1 MGKHRKA
8 RPGAA
13 GDGPPPPVAADNNA
27 EELEQKQ
34 PKQGLGAQVE
44 ALARLLMDANAP
56 AVGVDLRGRVT
67 VWNRRME
74 DITGFHG
81 ARVVGRPISDFV
93 YGAQRKR
100 EVQAVVDGC
109 LRDKRPVLE
118 LRVPLLTTTGR
129 NAEVLTNMTPLLAED
144 GACVGVYGVGQDVT
158 EWAIQEK
165 QYATVMMQA
174 NAPII
179 ELDKEGNITVWNSKT
194 ASMTGYASV
203 DMVGEPLL
211 PVVDESFRKIVS
223 EKIDQALTG
232 IPGADFELPLVT
244 ARGSRVEIVLCLTP
258 RFDTLGAVMGVVAI
272 GQDVTERNTKEME
285 YRKLIETANA
295 PIFGVDTE
303 GRVVIFNT
311 KAAQISEYSPEE
323 VMGMDLV
330 ETLISMDF
338 RSEVAAVFQRAFQ
351 GIETANFE
359 FPLVTKTGRKVEIL
373 LNATPRYDHTG
384 QLVGVVGIGQDIT
397 DRIIQ
402 EKEYSRL
409 IDTANAPIF
418 GVDCNFEVI
427 IWNKKAAAITDY
439 TNEDTIGQK
448 IFKFISEDYR
458 DAVGK
463 VLSKAMEGEGTANF
477 DFPLITKHGHRLDI
491 LLNATPKYD
500 HFGNISGAVGIG
512 QDITDRRAQE
522 QEYTRL
528 IDTANAPIFGVD
540 ANGCVNIWNR
550 KAAETTQYSNEEVL
564 GVNLVENFIPDDF
577 QEAVWT
583 VLSQALEGQETANF
597 EFPLITKDGRRV
609 EILLNATPRYNE
621 KSVIIGVVGIGQD
634 ITIRMA
640 QEKETNRLIH
650 SANAPIF
657 GVDQDGLVNIWNT
670 KVAEITQFSS
680 EEVMGRDLVNR
691 FVAEDHR
698 ESVGL
703 LLRKALQGEPT
714 GNFDFPLI
722 TKTGRRVE
730 ILLNA
735 TPRYDELGQIF
746 GVTGIGQ
753 DITERIAQE
762 QEYIRLIDT
771 ANAPIFGVDS
781 EGRVN
786 IWNKKAAE
794 IMQYTTAAVMGEKLV
809 EKYITKDYQEAV
821 SNVLSEALNGV
832 ETANFEFPLITKA
845 GRRVEILL
853 NATPRYNEHGAVI
866 GMVGIGQDI
875 TDRIAQ
881 EQEYM
886 RLIDTANAPIFGVD
900 INGRVNIWNRKA
912 AETTQYMNAEV
923 LGKDLVAEF
932 ISEEYKV
939 PVRSVLEKAFEGV
952 ETANFE
958 FPLITK
964 AGRRVEIL
972 LNATPRYNEQ
982 GQVMGM
988 VGIGQDITVRMAQEK
1003 EKNRMIHSA
1012 NAPIFGVDQDGL
1024 VNIWNLKVAEVTQFS
1039 SEEVMGQDLVN
1050 RFVAEDHREEVMS
1063 NLQKALKGEPT
1074 GNFDFPLITKTGRR
1088 VEILL
1093 NATPRYDELGRIFGV
1108 TGIGQDITERIAQEQ
1123 EYIRLIDTA
1132 NAPIFGVDSE
1142 GRVNIWNKKAA
1153 EIMQYTTA
1161 AVMGEK
1167 LVEKYITKDYQE
1179 AVSNVLSEALNGV
1192 ETANFEFPLITKAG
1206 RRVEI
1211 LLNAT
1216 PRYNEHGAVIGMVGI
1231 GQDITDRIAQEQ
1243 EYMRLID
1250 TANAP
1255 IFGVD
1260 INGHVNIWNRK
1271 AAHIMQYT
1279 TEDVLGKDLVAEFI
1293 SKEYKVPVR
1302 SVLEKAFEGVETAN
1316 FEFPLIT
1323 KAGRRVEILLNA
1335 TPRYNEHG
1343 EVMGMVGIGQDIT
1356 ERIAQEQEHSRMI
1369 DTANAPI
1376 FGVDI
1381 NGHVNIWNR
1390 KAADI
1395 MQYTNEDV
1403 LGKDLVAEFIS
1414 EEYKVPVRSVL
1425 EKAFEGVE
1433 TANFE
1438 FPLIT
1443 KAGRRVEILLN
1454 ATPRY
1459 NERGAVI
1466 GMVGIGQDITDRIA
1480 QEQEYMRLID
1490 TANAPI
1496 FGVDI
1501 NGHVNIW
1508 NRKAAHIMQYT
1519 TEDVLGK
1526 DLVAEFISKEYKVPV
1541 RSVLEKAFEGVETA
1555 NFEFPLIT
1563 KAGRRVEILLNATPR
1578 YNEHGEV
1585 MGMVGI
1591 GQDITERIAQE
1602 QEYTR
1607 LIDTANAPIFG
1618 VDINGHVNIWN
1629 RKAADIMQ
1637 YTNENVLGKDL
1648 VAEFISNEYKVPVR
1662 SVLEK
1667 AFEGVETANF
1677 EFPLITK
1684 AGRRVEILLNATPRY
1699 NERGEVM
1706 GMVGIGQDITERIAQ
1721 EQEYSRLIDTANAPI
1736 FGVDINGH
1744 VNIWNRKAADIM
1756 QYTNEDVLGKDLVA
1770 EFISEEYKVP
1780 VRSVLEKA
1788 FEGVETANFEFPL
1801 ITKAG
1806 RRVEILLNATP
1817 RYNEH
1822 GEVKGM
1828 VGIGQDITERIAQ
1841 EQEYSRLI
1849 DTANAPIF
1857 GVDINGQVNIWN
1869 RKAADIM
1876 QYTNEDVLGK
1886 DLVAEFISNEYKVPV
1901 RSVLEKAFEG
1911 VETANFEFPL
1921 ITKAGRRVEILLNAT
1936 PRYNERGEVMGMVGI
1951 GQDITE
1957 RIAQEQEYTRL
1968 IDTANAPIFGVDAN
1982 ICINIFNRKAQQ
1994 ITNFSYDEVVGKKYV
2009 ETFISP
2015 EHQAIVYDIMSK
2027 ALEGNETASFEVP
2040 VITKTGR
2047 KVNILLNATARFDQH
2062 GQIVGV
2068 VGIGQDITDR
2078 IAQEQEYTR
2087 LIDSANAP
2095 IFGVDVN
2102 GCVNIWN
2109 KKAAE
2114 ITQYTPNDVMGE
2126 NLVEKFITEDY
2137 REAVRLVL
2145 SKACEGTETAN
2156 FEFPLMTKAGRR
2168 VEILLNATSRFNEI
2182 GEVMGVVGI
2191 GQDITERIAQE
2202 QEYTRLIDTANAP
2215 IFGVDIN
2222 GHVNIW
2228 NRKAAEIMQYTTEDV
2243 LGKDLVAEFIS
2254 KEYKVPVRSVLEKA
2268 FEGVETANFEFPL
2281 ITKAGRR
2288 VEILLN
2294 ATPRYNEHGEVMG
2307 MVGIGQDI
2315 TERIAQEQE
2324 YTRLIDTANAPIF
2337 GVDING
2343 HVNIWNRKAADI
2355 MQYTNENVLGK
2366 DLVAEFISNEY
2377 KVPVRSVLEKAFE
2390 GVETANFEFPLITKA
2405 GRRVEILLNAT
2416 PRYNERGEVMG
2427 MVGIGQDITERI
2439 AQEQEY
2445 SRLIDTANAPI
2456 FGVDINGHVNI
2467 WNRKAAD
2474 IMQYTNENVLGKD
2487 LVAEF
2492 ISEEYKVPVRSVL
2505 EKAFEGVETA
2515 NFEFPLITKAGRRV
2529 EILLNATP
2537 RYNERGEVMG
2547 MVGIGQDIT
2556 ERIAQEQEYSRLI
2569 DTANAPIFGVDINGH
2584 VNIWNRK
2591 AADIMQYTNENVL
2604 GKDLVAEF
2612 ISNEYKVPVRSV
2624 LEKAFE
2630 GVETANFEFPLITKA
2645 GRRVEIL
2652 LNATP
2657 RYNER
2662 GEVMGMVGI
2671 GQDITERIAQEQEY
2685 SRLIDTANA
2694 PIFGVD
2700 INGHVNIW
2708 NRKAADI
2715 MQYTNEDVLG
2725 KDLVA
2730 EFISEEYKVPV
2741 RSVLE
2746 KAFEGVETANFEFP
2760 LITKAGRRVEI
2771 LLNATP
2777 RYNERGEV
2785 MGMVGIGQDITERI
2799 AQEQEYSRLIDT
2811 ANAPIFGVDANM
2823 RINIFNRKAQQTTNF
2838 SVEEV
2843 VGENV
2848 DTIISPEFKSM
2859 TFDIMCKALQ
2869 GNETASFEL
2878 ALETKTGRKVNILL
2892 NATARFDQH
2901 GQIVGV
2907 VGIGQDITDRIAQE
2921 QEYTRLIDSAN
2932 APIFGVDVNGC
2943 VNIWNKK
2950 AAEITQYTPNDV
2962 MGENLV
2968 EKFITEDYREAVR
2981 LVLSKACE
2989 GTETANFEF
2998 PLMTK
3003 AGRRVEILLN
3013 ATSRF
3018 NEIGEVM
3025 GVVGIGQDITE
3036 RIAQEQEYTRLI
3048 DTANAPIFGVD
3059 INGHVNI
3066 WNRKAAEIMQYTTE
3080 DVLGKD
3086 LVAEFIS
3093 KEYKVP
3099 VRSVL
3104 EKAFEG
3110 VETANFEFPLITKA
3124 GRRVE
3129 ILLNATPRYNEHGE
3143 VMGMVGIGQ
3152 DITERIAQEQEY
3164 TRLIDTANAPIFGV
3178 DINGHVNIWN
3188 RKAADIMQYTNEN
3201 VLGKDLVAEFISN
3214 EYKVPVRSVLE
3225 KAFEGVETA
3234 NFEFPLITKAGRRV
3248 EILLNATPRYN
3259 ERGEVMG
3266 MVGIG
3271 QDITERIAQEQEYS
3285 RLIDT
3290 ANAPIFGVDI
3300 NGHVNIWNRKA
3311 ADIMQ
3316 YTNEDVLGKD
3326 LVAEFIS
3333 EEYKVPVR
3341 SVLEKAF
3348 EGVETANFEFPL
3360 ITKAGRRV
3368 EILLNAT
3375 PRYNEH
3381 GEVKGMVGIGQDI
3394 TERIAQEQEYSRLI
3408 DTANAPIFGV
3418 DANMCVNIWNRKA
3431 AQITNYSIEEVM
3443 GENLVETFISPEFRP
3458 IVAEVLSQA
3467 LTGVE
3472 TANFEFPLITRPGTR
3487 IEILLNATPR
3497 YDSNGSIVGVVG
3509 IGQDITDRIAQ
3520 EHEYFRLIDTANAP
3534 IFGIDTNGRINEW
3547 NQKIEE
3553 ITGYHKSS
3561 VLGLSLVHTFVTPEC
3576 RQQVRQLLNQA
3587 LIGIDVGE
3595 MELPMTTKR
3604 GVFLLLLV
3612 NASSKKDMH
3621 GNIRG
3626 VIGVGQDYTARKHM
3640 EAAKVNFLASFSHEL
3655 RTPLNGVLG
3664 MLELLKEQPLDKSIE
3679 RYVHMAYVSGSLL
3692 LNLIND
3698 ILDLS
3703 KIEAGHLEI
3712 TTAPFQMHDLLEY
3725 SIEIFK
3731 FKARERSLKLELK
3744 SGDNVPKAVIGDVV
3758 RLRQVLLNLLSN
3770 AIKFTNEGSITV
3782 ACSVV
3787 NSPDL
3792 PPQFRKLLFQ
3802 VIDTGIGMDA
3812 EEKMRLFSLFT
3823 KLERTRQNN
3832 PTGSGLGLA
3841 ICKQLA
3847 ELMDGSIDVDSE
3859 LGVGSNFFFTV
3870 VVRLIDEVDP
3880 KHAYYASEDFL
3891 DPSLPM
3897 PSDGSTRTGEN
3908 SDNASVRVEIPTQ
3921 ARILVVEDNEFN
3933 WEVVKCFLQQDDHLL
3948 QWEVNGRDAVKA
3960 YSENHAEFD
3969 LIFMDCEMPIMDGYT
3984 ATATIREFEHEFNLP
3999 RIPILGLTAYAMSG
4013 DRQKCLDCGMDEFM
4027 VKPISK
4033 LSLRKAIRQ
4042 WMRIR
4047 YLGQQ
4052 NAALAHIPGAVEHPS
4067 SALQNGL
4074 KTTVRSPVRIA
4085 MAPPGAPTPMPSF
4098 ENDLEDVTLMD
4109 AASTARLAP
4118 ASRHMQ
4124 QLDLAQAI
4132 SNLELDDPMSIGLQS
4147 GRATRTATPTTSI
4160 FSLGPS
4166 VNNNVSRQTSSN
4178 DLPDLL
4184 RLSRNTSGAS
4194 TVSPPEQENQTS
4206 ETSATL
4212 PYIKA
4217 PFAGVTIPAPS
4228 GQRSSLPTN
4237 PTIWSHPPF
4246 NKKDLPTERPQSWSG
4261 LVPKKKVSFH
4271 EELGSTHPS
4280 RGGHSSSSGSG
4291 MPSVLERMETGSSVE
4306 DEPPAVTTAGQGES
4320 AVSHSIDPMSIEIP
4334 EGDPV
4339 NFSVGVDQCGGH
4351 EELFMTLLEKFA
4363 TTSEAITLRVVQ
4375 AHESN
4380 DFVTA
4385 RREAHSLKGSSA
4397 YVAALRLSKCAFR
4410 VQVAYEHL
4418 MAQQASGEGSD
4429 TLAAKEIVDDSVKLL
4444 TKEQRLLRGYL
4455 RRNFEFKSPAGSSQ
4469 APTGVQ
4475 PDNQDKPTGPCCVM

>member
-1 MGKHRKA
+1 MAKHKKPWPRV
-8 RPGAA
+8 AA
-13 GDGPPPPVAADNNA
+13 GLPQVPILDKNLNETQIGVDAETKQQDVALQNF
-27 EELEQKQ
+27 
-34 PKQGLGAQVE
+34 GSQVE
-44 ALARLLMDANAP
+44 ALTQLLLDANAP
-56 AVGVDLRGRVT
+56 AIGVDMGAKVT
-67 VWNRRME
+67 VWNKRLA
-74 DITGFHG
+74 DITGFR
-81 ARVVGRPISDFV
+81 AERVLGRPISEFV

-100 EVQAVVDGC
+100 EIAAVVAAC
-109 LRDKRPVLE
+109 IADKRPVLE

-129 NAEVLTNMTPLLAED
+129 NAEVLTNMTPLLDEN
-144 GACVGVYGVGQDVT
+144 GTCVGVYGVGQDVT

-194 ASMTGYASV
+194 ESMTGYSSV

-211 PVVDESFRKIVS
+211 PVVDESFQKIVS
-223 EKIDQALTG
+223 QKIDQALTG
-232 IPGADFELPLVT
+232 IAGADFELPLVT

-258 RFDTLGAVMGVVAI
+258 RFNTLGSVMGVVAI
-272 GQDVTERNTKEME
+272 GQDVTERNTKETE
-285 YRKLIETANA
+285 YKKLIETANA
-295 PIFGVDTE
+295 PIFGVDTL
-303 GRVVIFNT
+303 GRVVIFNA
-311 KAAQISEYSPEE
+311 KASRISEFSPGE
-323 VMGMDLV
+323 VMGVDLV
-330 ETLISMDF
+330 ETLISEEF
-338 RSEVAAVFQRAFQ
+338 RPAVAAVFQSAFQ
-351 GIETANFE
+351 GVETANFE
-359 FPLVTKTGRKVEIL
+359 FPLITKTGRKVEIL

-397 DRIIQ
+397 DRTIQ

-418 GVDCNFEVI
+418 GVDCNCEVI

-439 TNEDTIGQK
+439 TNIDTIGQK
-448 IFKFISEDYR
+448 IFNFISEDYR

-477 DFPLITKHGHRLDI
+477 DFPLITKSGRQLDI
-491 LLNATPKYD
+491 LLNATPKFD
-500 HFGNISGAVGIG
+500 HFGNICGAVGIG

-540 ANGCVNIWNR
+540 ENGCVNIWNR
-550 KAAETTQYSNEEVL
+550 KAANTTQYSNEEVF
-564 GVNLVENFIPDDF
+564 GVNLVKNFIPKNF
-577 QEAVWT
+577 QDAVWA
-583 VLSQALEGQETANF
+583 VLSQALKGQETANF

-621 KSVIIGVVGIGQD
+621 KGFVIGVVGIGQD
-634 ITIRMA
+634 ITVRMA

-657 GVDQDGLVNIWNT
+657 GVDQDGCVNIWNL
-670 KVAEITQFSS
+670 KVAEITQFSAN
-680 EEVMGRDLVNR
+680 EVMGKNLVKK

-698 ESVGL
+698 ESVGT
-703 LLRKALQGEPT
+703 LLRKALHGEHT

-722 TKTGRRVE
+722 TKSGRQVD

-794 IMQYTTAAVMGEKLV
+794 IMQYTTDAVMGEKLV
-809 EKYITKDYQEAV
+809 EKYITEDYQEAV
-821 SNVLSEALNGV
+821 SNVLCEALSGVETANFEFPLITKAGRRVEILLNATPRYNEHGAVIGMVGIGQDITNRIAQEQEYMRLIDTANAPIFGVDINGRVNIWNRKAAETTQYSIAEVLGKDLVAEFISEEYRGPVRSVLEKAYQDVETANFEIPLITKTGRRVEILLNATPRYNEQGKVMGMVGIGQDITVRMAQEKEKNRMIHSANAPIFGVDRDGHVNIWNLKVAEVTQFSSDEVMGQDLVNGFVAEDYRDEVRLNLQKALDGRPTGNFDFPLITKTGRRVEILLNATPRYDEVGQIFGVTGIGQDITERIAQEQEYIRLIDTANAPIFGVDSEGRVNIWNKKAAEIMQYTTDAVMGEKLVEKYITEDYQEAVSNVLFEALSGV

-900 INGRVNIWNRKA
+900 INGR
-912 AETTQYMNAEV
+912 
-923 LGKDLVAEF
+923 
-932 ISEEYKV
+932 
-939 PVRSVLEKAFEGV
+939 
-952 ETANFE
+952 
-958 FPLITK
+958 
-964 AGRRVEIL
+964 
-972 LNATPRYNEQ
+972 
-982 GQVMGM
+982 
-988 VGIGQDITVRMAQEK
+988 
-1003 EKNRMIHSA
+1003 
-1012 NAPIFGVDQDGL
+1012 
-1024 VNIWNLKVAEVTQFS
+1024 
-1039 SEEVMGQDLVN
+1039 
-1050 RFVAEDHREEVMS
+1050 
-1063 NLQKALKGEPT
+1063 
-1074 GNFDFPLITKTGRR
+1074 
-1088 VEILL
+1088 
-1093 NATPRYDELGRIFGV
+1093 
-1108 TGIGQDITERIAQEQ
+1108 
-1123 EYIRLIDTA
+1123 
-1132 NAPIFGVDSE
+1132 
-1142 GRVNIWNKKAA
+1142 
-1153 EIMQYTTA
+1153 
-1161 AVMGEK
+1161 
-1167 LVEKYITKDYQE
+1167 
-1179 AVSNVLSEALNGV
+1179 
-1192 ETANFEFPLITKAG
+1192 
-1206 RRVEI
+1206 
-1211 LLNAT
+1211 
-1216 PRYNEHGAVIGMVGI
+1216 
-1231 GQDITDRIAQEQ
+1231 
-1243 EYMRLID
+1243 
-1250 TANAP
+1250 
-1255 IFGVD
+1255 
-1260 INGHVNIWNRK
+1260 
-1271 AAHIMQYT
+1271 
-1279 TEDVLGKDLVAEFI
+1279 
-1293 SKEYKVPVR
+1293 
-1302 SVLEKAFEGVETAN
+1302 
-1316 FEFPLIT
+1316 
-1323 KAGRRVEILLNA
+1323 
-1335 TPRYNEHG
+1335 
-1343 EVMGMVGIGQDIT
+1343 
-1356 ERIAQEQEHSRMI
+1356 
-1369 DTANAPI
+1369 
-1376 FGVDI
+1376 
-1381 NGHVNIWNR
+1381 
-1390 KAADI
+1390 
-1395 MQYTNEDV
+1395 
-1403 LGKDLVAEFIS
+1403 
-1414 EEYKVPVRSVL
+1414 
-1425 EKAFEGVE
+1425 
-1433 TANFE
+1433 
-1438 FPLIT
+1438 
-1443 KAGRRVEILLN
+1443 
-1454 ATPRY
+1454 
-1459 NERGAVI
+1459 
-1466 GMVGIGQDITDRIA
+1466 
-1480 QEQEYMRLID
+1480 
-1490 TANAPI
+1490 
-1496 FGVDI
+1496 
-1501 NGHVNIW
+1501 
-1508 NRKAAHIMQYT
+1508 
-1519 TEDVLGK
+1519 
-1526 DLVAEFISKEYKVPV
+1526 
-1541 RSVLEKAFEGVETA
+1541 
-1555 NFEFPLIT
+1555 
-1563 KAGRRVEILLNATPR
+1563 
-1578 YNEHGEV
+1578 
-1585 MGMVGI
+1585 
-1591 GQDITERIAQE
+1591 
-1602 QEYTR
+1602 
-1607 LIDTANAPIFG
+1607 
-1618 VDINGHVNIWN
+1618 
-1629 RKAADIMQ
+1629 
-1637 YTNENVLGKDL
+1637 
-1648 VAEFISNEYKVPVR
+1648 
-1662 SVLEK
+1662 
-1667 AFEGVETANF
+1667 
-1677 EFPLITK
+1677 
-1684 AGRRVEILLNATPRY
+1684 
-1699 NERGEVM
+1699 
-1706 GMVGIGQDITERIAQ
+1706 
-1721 EQEYSRLIDTANAPI
+1721 
-1736 FGVDINGH
+1736 
-1744 VNIWNRKAADIM
+1744 
-1756 QYTNEDVLGKDLVA
+1756 
-1770 EFISEEYKVP
+1770 
-1780 VRSVLEKA
+1780 
-1788 FEGVETANFEFPL
+1788 
-1801 ITKAG
+1801 
-1806 RRVEILLNATP
+1806 
-1817 RYNEH
+1817 
-1822 GEVKGM
+1822 
-1828 VGIGQDITERIAQ
+1828 
-1841 EQEYSRLI
+1841 
-1849 DTANAPIF
+1849 
-1857 GVDINGQVNIWN
+1857 
-1869 RKAADIM
+1869 
-1876 QYTNEDVLGK
+1876 
-1886 DLVAEFISNEYKVPV
+1886 
-1901 RSVLEKAFEG
+1901 
-1911 VETANFEFPL
+1911 
-1921 ITKAGRRVEILLNAT
+1921 
-1936 PRYNERGEVMGMVGI
+1936 
-1951 GQDITE
+1951 
-1957 RIAQEQEYTRL
+1957 
-1968 IDTANAPIFGVDAN
+1968 
-1982 ICINIFNRKAQQ
+1982 
-1994 ITNFSYDEVVGKKYV
+1994 
-2009 ETFISP
+2009 
-2015 EHQAIVYDIMSK
+2015 
-2027 ALEGNETASFEVP
+2027 
-2040 VITKTGR
+2040 
-2047 KVNILLNATARFDQH
+2047 
-2062 GQIVGV
+2062 
-2068 VGIGQDITDR
+2068 
-2078 IAQEQEYTR
+2078 
-2087 LIDSANAP
+2087 
-2095 IFGVDVN
+2095 
-2102 GCVNIWN
+2102 
-2109 KKAAE
+2109 
-2114 ITQYTPNDVMGE
+2114 
-2126 NLVEKFITEDY
+2126 
-2137 REAVRLVL
+2137 
-2145 SKACEGTETAN
+2145 
-2156 FEFPLMTKAGRR
+2156 
-2168 VEILLNATSRFNEI
+2168 
-2182 GEVMGVVGI
+2182 
-2191 GQDITERIAQE
+2191 
-2202 QEYTRLIDTANAP
+2202 
-2215 IFGVDIN
+2215 
-2222 GHVNIW
+2222 
-2228 NRKAAEIMQYTTEDV
+2228 
-2243 LGKDLVAEFIS
+2243 
-2254 KEYKVPVRSVLEKA
+2254 
-2268 FEGVETANFEFPL
+2268 
-2281 ITKAGRR
+2281 
-2288 VEILLN
+2288 
-2294 ATPRYNEHGEVMG
+2294 
-2307 MVGIGQDI
+2307 
-2315 TERIAQEQE
+2315 
-2324 YTRLIDTANAPIF
+2324 
-2337 GVDING
+2337 
-2343 HVNIWNRKAADI
+2343 
-2355 MQYTNENVLGK
+2355 
-2366 DLVAEFISNEY
+2366 
-2377 KVPVRSVLEKAFE
+2377 
-2390 GVETANFEFPLITKA
+2390 
-2405 GRRVEILLNAT
+2405 
-2416 PRYNERGEVMG
+2416 
-2427 MVGIGQDITERI
+2427 
-2439 AQEQEY
+2439 
-2445 SRLIDTANAPI
+2445 
-2456 FGVDINGHVNI
+2456 
-2467 WNRKAAD
+2467 
-2474 IMQYTNENVLGKD
+2474 
-2487 LVAEF
+2487 
-2492 ISEEYKVPVRSVL
+2492 
-2505 EKAFEGVETA
+2505 
-2515 NFEFPLITKAGRRV
+2515 
-2529 EILLNATP
+2529 
-2537 RYNERGEVMG
+2537 
-2547 MVGIGQDIT
+2547 
-2556 ERIAQEQEYSRLI
+2556 
-2569 DTANAPIFGVDINGH
+2569 
-2584 VNIWNRK
+2584 
-2591 AADIMQYTNENVL
+2591 
-2604 GKDLVAEF
+2604 
-2612 ISNEYKVPVRSV
+2612 
-2624 LEKAFE
+2624 
-2630 GVETANFEFPLITKA
+2630 
-2645 GRRVEIL
+2645 
-2652 LNATP
+2652 
-2657 RYNER
+2657 
-2662 GEVMGMVGI
+2662 
-2671 GQDITERIAQEQEY
+2671 
-2685 SRLIDTANA
+2685 
-2694 PIFGVD
+2694 
-2700 INGHVNIW
+2700 VNIW

-2799 AQEQEYSRLIDT
+2799 AQEQEHSRMIDTANAPIFGVDTDGRVNIWNRKAAHIMQYTNEDVLGKKLVEQFISEEYRVAVRSVLEKAFKGIDTANFEFPLITKAGRRVEILLNATPRYNERGEVMGMVGIGQDITERIAQEQEYSRLIDT
-2811 ANAPIFGVDANM
+2811 ANAPIFGVDIDGRVNIWNRKAADIMQYTNENVLGKDLVAEFISKEYKVPVRSVLEKAFEGVETANFEFPLITKAGRRVEILLNATPRYNERGEVM
-2823 RINIFNRKAQQTTNF
+2823 GMVGIGQDITERIAQEQEYTRLIDSANAPIFGVDVNMCINIFNRKAQQITNF
-2838 SVEEV
+2838 SFDEV
-2843 VGENV
+2843 VGKKYVETFV
-2848 DTIISPEFKSM
+2848 SPQHQGLVHE
-2859 TFDIMCKALQ
+2859 IMSRALD
-2869 GNETASFEL
+2869 GNETASFEISL
-2878 ALETKTGRKVNILL
+2878 ITKTNRAVNILL
-2892 NATARFDQH
+2892 NATARYDQH
-2901 GQIVGV
+2901 GRIVGV

-2950 AAEITQYTPNDV
+2950 AAEITEYTPFDV

-2968 EKFITEDYREAVR
+2968 EKFITEDYREAVG

-2989 GTETANFEF
+2989 GSETANFEF

-3003 AGRRVEILLN
+3003 TGRRVEILLN

-3025 GVVGIGQDITE
+3025 GMVGIGQDITE

-3066 WNRKAAEIMQYTTE
+3066 WNRKAANIMQYTNE

-3093 KEYKVP
+3093 NEYKVP

-3104 EKAFEG
+3104 EKAFQGIETANFEFPLITKAGRRVEILLNATPRYNERGEVMGMVGIGQDITERIAQEQEYSRLIDTANAPIFGVDIDGSVNIWNRKAADIMQYSNKDVLGKDLVAEFISTEYKVSVRSVLEKAFKG

-3188 RKAADIMQYTNEN
+3188 RKAANIMQYTNED

-3225 KAFEGVETA
+3225 KAFEGTETANFEFPLITKAGRRVEILLNATPRYNEHGEVMGMVGIGQDITERIAQEQEYTRLIDTANAPIFGVDINGHVNIWNRKAANIMQYTNKDVLGKDLVAEFILNEYKVPVRSVIEKAFEGIETA

-3300 NGHVNIWNRKA
+3300 NGRVNIWNRKAADIMQYSNEDVLGKDLVAEFISKEYKVPVRSVLEKAFEGVDTANFEFPLITKAGRRVEILLNATPRYNEHGEVKGMVGIGQDITERIAQEQEYSRLIDTANAPIFGVDTNMRINIFNRKAQQITNFSSEEVVGEMYVDTIISPEFKTVTYDIMCRALQGNETASFELALNTKTGRKVNILLNATARFDQHGRIVGVVGIGQDITDRIAQEQEYTRLIDSANAPIFGVDVNGCVNIWNKKAAEITQYTPNDVMGENLVEKFITEDYREAVGLVLSKACEGTETANFEFPLMTKTGRRVEILLNATSRFNEIGEVMGMVGIGQDITERIAQEQEYTRLIDTANAPIFGVDINGHVNIWNRKA
-3311 ADIMQ
+3311 ANIMQ

-3333 EEYKVPVR
+3333 NEYKVPVRSVLEKAFQGIETANFEFPLITKAGRRVEILLNATPRYNERGEVMGMVGIGQDITERIAQEQEYSRLIDTANAPIFGVDIDGSVNIWNRKAADIMQYSNEDVLGKDLVAEFISTEYKVSVRSVLEKAFKGVETANFEFPLITKAGRRVEILLNATPRYNEHGEVMGMVGIGQDITERIAQEQEYTRLIDTANAPIFGVDINGHVNIWNRMAANIMQYTNEDVLGKDLVAEFISNEYKIPVRSVLEKAFQGIETANFEFPLITKAGRRVEILLNATPRYNEHGEVMGMVGIGQDITERIAQEQEYTRLIDTANAPIFGVDINGHVNIWNRKAANIMQYTNKDVLGKDLVAEFILNEYKVPVR

-3348 EGVETANFEFPL
+3348 EGIETANFEFPLITKAGRRVEILLNATPRYNERGEVMGMVGIGQDITERIAQEQEYSRLIDTANAPIFGVDINGRVNIWNRKAADIMQYSNEDVLGKDLVAEFISKEYKLLVRSVLEKAFEGVDTANFEFPL

-3497 YDSNGSIVGVVG
+3497 YDLNGNIVGVVG

-3561 VLGLSLVHTFVTPEC
+3561 VLGLSLVHTFVTPDC

-3712 TTAPFQMHDLLEY
+3712 STAPFQMHDLLDY

-3731 FKARERSLKLELK
+3731 FKARERGLKLELRC
-3744 SGDNVPKAVIGDVV
+3744 GDNVPKAVIGDVV

-3770 AIKFTNEGSITV
+3770 AIKFTNDGSITV
-3782 ACSVV
+3782 GCSVV
-3787 NSPDL
+3787 HSPEL
-3792 PPQFRKLLFQ
+3792 PSQFKKLLFQ

-3870 VVRLIDEVDP
+3870 VVRLIDDVDP
-3880 KHAYYASEDFL
+3880 KHAFYSSEDFL
-3891 DPSLPM
+3891 SPSVALLS
-3897 PSDGSTRTGEN
+3897 PSGALRSGEN
-3908 SDNASVRVEIPTQ
+3908 GESAPSRIEVPKH

-3969 LIFMDCEMPIMDGYT
+3969 LVFMDCEMPIMDGYA
-3984 ATATIREFEHEFNLP
+3984 ATAAIRKFEQQRSLS

-4052 NAALAHIPGAVEHPS
+4052 NSALGAVIHEPAAEKS
-4067 SALQNGL
+4067 FEQQPVTLRSAPRLTS
-4074 KTTVRSPVRIA
+4074 KSPTRIA
-4085 MAPPGAPTPMPSF
+4085 MRSSSPLTPMPSF
-4098 ENDLEDVTLMD
+4098 ENDLEDVALMD
-4109 AASTARLAP
+4109 VASTVRLAP

-4147 GRATRTATPTTSI
+4147 SRAVRTATPTTSI

-4166 VNNNVSRQTSSN
+4166 VNNTSRQTSTN
-4178 DLPDLL
+4178 DLSDVL

-4194 TVSPPEQENQTS
+4194 TSGPREPEVSYS
-4206 ETSATL
+4206 ETSTTL
-4212 PYIKA
+4212 PYTKT
-4217 PFAGVTIPAPS
+4217 PFNGLSCQAYYEVSP
-4228 GQRSSLPTN
+4228 SLPAN
-4237 PTIWSHPPF
+4237 PTLWSHPPF
-4246 NKKDLPTERPQSWSG
+4246 NLIDLPTGQQHGWSAF
-4261 LVPKKKVSFH
+4261 VPKKKVSFH
-4271 EELGSTHPS
+4271 EEPGYESTNPS
-4280 RGGHSSSSGSG
+4280 RSDHYGSSSG
-4291 MPSVLERMETGSSVE
+4291 MPSVSERMEASSSPME
-4306 DEPPAVTTAGQGES
+4306 ENLPIVTTANAFQETLS
-4320 AVSHSIDPMSIEIP
+4320 FSHSIHPHTIEIP
-4334 EGDPV
+4334 TGDPI
-4339 NFSVGVDQCGGH
+4339 NYTLGVDQCGGQ
-4351 EELFMTLLEKFA
+4351 EELFLTLLKKFT
-4363 TTSEAITLRVVQ
+4363 TTSEAITSRIEK
-4375 AHESN
+4375 AHEIR
-4380 DFVTA
+4380 DFPTA

-4397 YVAALRLSKCAFR
+4397 YVAALRMSKCAFR
-4410 VQVAYEHL
+4410 VQVAYENL
-4418 MAQQASGEGSD
+4418 MAQQATGEGLD
-4429 TLAAKEIVDDSVKLL
+4429 TLAAKQIVDDSVRLL
-4444 TKEQRLLRGYL
+4444 LKEQRLLRGYIQ
-4455 RRNFEFKSPAGSSQ
+4455 RNFDFETEARQHEVVIDQEIEYEDRSNC
-4469 APTGVQ
+4469 GV
-4475 PDNQDKPTGPCCVM
+4475 M

>member
-1 MGKHRKA
+1 MGKHRKP
-8 RPGAA
+8 RPSPR
-13 GDGPPPPVAADNNA
+13 PPLDNNA
-27 EELEQKQ
+27 AEPPQQKK
-34 PKQGLGAQVE
+34 PPSYIFGSQVE
-44 ALARLLMDANAP
+44 ALAQLLLDANAP
-56 AVGVDLRGRVT
+56 AVGVDVDGHVI
-67 VWNRRME
+67 VWNKRLV
-74 DITGFHG
+74 DITGFH
-81 ARVVGRPISDFV
+81 AERVLGRPLSDFV
-93 YGAQRKR
+93 YGSQRKK
-100 EVQAVVDGC
+100 EVADVVDAC
-109 LRDKRPVLE
+109 IQDKRPVLE

-144 GACVGVYGVGQDVT
+144 GTCVGVYGVGQDVT

-179 ELDKEGNITVWNSKT
+179 ELDKEGNITVWNCKT

-203 DMVGEPLL
+203 DMVGEQLL

-223 EKIDQALTG
+223 EKIDQALSG
-232 IPGADFELPLVT
+232 IAGADFELPLMT

-258 RFDTLGAVMGVVAI
+258 RFDTLGSVMGVVAI

-311 KAAQISEYSPEE
+311 KAAQLSEYSPDE
-323 VMGMDLV
+323 VMGVDLV
-330 ETLISMDF
+330 DTLISEEF
-338 RSEVAAVFQRAFQ
+338 RPAVAAVFESAFQ
-351 GIETANFE
+351 GTETANFE

-418 GVDCNFEVI
+418 GVDCNCEVI

-439 TNEDTIGQK
+439 TNEDTIGQEL
-448 IFKFISEDYR
+448 FKFISEDYR
-458 DAVGK
+458 DAVAK
-463 VLSKAMEGEGTANF
+463 VMAKALEGTGTANF
-477 DFPLITKHGHRLDI
+477 DFPLITKSGRRLDI

-500 HFGNISGAVGIG
+500 HFGNICGVVGIG

-540 ANGCVNIWNR
+540 ENGCVNIWNR
-550 KAAETTQYSNEEVL
+550 KAADTTQYSNEEVL
-564 GVNLVENFIPDDF
+564 GVNLVKNFIPDDF
-577 QEAVWT
+577 QEAVWA
-583 VLSQALEGQETANF
+583 VFSEALKGQETANF
-597 EFPLITKDGRRV
+597 EFPLNTKDGRRV

-621 KSVIIGVVGIGQD
+621 KGVVIGVVGIGQD

-650 SANAPIF
+650 GANAPIF
-657 GVDQDGLVNIWNT
+657 GVDQDGLVNIWNLKAAEIT
-670 KVAEITQFSS
+670 QYSAEEVMGKDLVNRFVAEEHRATVELELQRALEGEQTNNFDFPLITKTGRRVEILLNATPRYDELGQIFGVVGIGQDITERIAQEQELIRLIDTANAPIFGVDSEGRVNIWNKKAAEIMQYTTDAVMGEKLVEKYITKDYQEAVRYVLAKALKGFETANFEFPLITKAGRRVEILLNATPRYNEHGEVIGMVGIGQDITDRIAQEQEYMRLIDTANAPIFGVDINGRVNIWNRKAAETTQYTNAEVLGKDLVAEFISEEYKVPVRSVLEKAFEDVETANFEFPLITKAGRRVEILLNATPRYNEQGQVMGMVGIGQDITIRMAQEKEKNRMIHSANAPIFGVDQEGLVNIWNLKVAEITQFSS
-680 EEVMGRDLVNR
+680 EEVMGQDLVNR

-698 ESVGL
+698 DEVRFN
-703 LLRKALQGEPT
+703 LRKALQGEPT

-794 IMQYTTAAVMGEKLV
+794 IMQYTTDAVMGEKLV

-821 SNVLSEALNGV
+821 SNVLSEALNGI

-912 AETTQYMNAEV
+912 A
-923 LGKDLVAEF
+923 D
-932 ISEEYKV
+932 
-939 PVRSVLEKAFEGV
+939 
-952 ETANFE
+952 
-958 FPLITK
+958 
-964 AGRRVEIL
+964 
-972 LNATPRYNEQ
+972 
-982 GQVMGM
+982 
-988 VGIGQDITVRMAQEK
+988 
-1003 EKNRMIHSA
+1003 
-1012 NAPIFGVDQDGL
+1012 
-1024 VNIWNLKVAEVTQFS
+1024 
-1039 SEEVMGQDLVN
+1039 
-1050 RFVAEDHREEVMS
+1050 
-1063 NLQKALKGEPT
+1063 
-1074 GNFDFPLITKTGRR
+1074 
-1088 VEILL
+1088 
-1093 NATPRYDELGRIFGV
+1093 
-1108 TGIGQDITERIAQEQ
+1108 
-1123 EYIRLIDTA
+1123 
-1132 NAPIFGVDSE
+1132 
-1142 GRVNIWNKKAA
+1142 
-1153 EIMQYTTA
+1153 IMQYT
-1161 AVMGEK
+1161 
-1167 LVEKYITKDYQE
+1167 
-1179 AVSNVLSEALNGV
+1179 N
-1192 ETANFEFPLITKAG
+1192 
-1206 RRVEI
+1206 
-1211 LLNAT
+1211 
-1216 PRYNEHGAVIGMVGI
+1216 
-1231 GQDITDRIAQEQ
+1231 
-1243 EYMRLID
+1243 
-1250 TANAP
+1250 
-1255 IFGVD
+1255 
-1260 INGHVNIWNRK
+1260 
-1271 AAHIMQYT
+1271 
-1279 TEDVLGKDLVAEFI
+1279 EDVLGKDLVAEFI

-1335 TPRYNEHG
+1335 TPRYNERG

-1356 ERIAQEQEHSRMI
+1356 ERIAQEQEYSRLI

-1381 NGHVNIWNR
+1381 NGRVNIWNR

-1443 KAGRRVEILLN
+1443 RAGRRVEILLNATPRYNEHGEVKGMVGIGQDITERIAQEQEHSRMIDTANAPIFGVDTDGRVNIWNGKAADIMQYTNEDVLGKNLVEQFISEEYRVAVRSVLEKAFKGVETANFEFPLITRAGRRVEILLNATPRYNERGEEQEYSRLIDTANAPIFGVDINGRVNIWNRKAADIMQYTNEDVLGKDLVAEFISKEYKVPVRSVLEKAFEGVETANFEFPLITKAGRRVEILLN

-1459 NERGAVI
+1459 NERGEVMGMVGI
-1466 GMVGIGQDITDRIA
+1466 GQDITERIAQEQEYSRLIDTANAPIFGVDINGRVNIWNRKAAGIMQYTNEDVLGKDLVAEFISKEYKVPVRSVLEKAFEGVETANFEFPLITKAGRRVEILLNATPRYNERGEVMGMVGIGQDITERIAQEQEYSRLIDTANAPIFGVDINGRVNIWNRKAADIMQYTNEDVLGKDLVAEFISEEYKVPVRSVLEKAFEGVETANFEFPLITRAGRRVEILLNATPRYNEHGEVMGMVGIGQDITERIAQEQEYTRLIDTANAPIFGVDADMRINIFNRKAQQITNFSYDEVVGKKYIDTFLSPDQQPIVREIMSKALQGNETASFEVSVHTKTTRKVNILLNATARFDQHGQIVGVVGIGQDITDRIA
-1480 QEQEYMRLID
+1480 QEQEYTRLIDSANAPIFGVDVNGCVNIWNKKAAEITQYTPNDVMGENLVEKFITKDYREAVDLVLSKACEGTETANFEFPLMTKAGRRVEILLNATSRFNEIGEVMGVVGIGQDITERIAQEQEYTRLID

-1501 NGHVNIW
+1501 NGRVNIW
-1508 NRKAAHIMQYT
+1508 NRKAAETTQYT
-1519 TEDVLGK
+1519 NAEVLGK

-1618 VDINGHVNIWN
+1618 VDINGRVNIWN

-1637 YTNENVLGKDL
+1637 YTNEDVLGKDL
-1648 VAEFISNEYKVPVR
+1648 VAEFISKEYKVPVR

-1736 FGVDINGH
+1736 FGVD
-1744 VNIWNRKAADIM
+1744 
-1756 QYTNEDVLGKDLVA
+1756 TNM
-1770 EFISEEYKVP
+1770 
-1780 VRSVLEKA
+1780 R
-1788 FEGVETANFEFPL
+1788 
-1801 ITKAG
+1801 
-1806 RRVEILLNATP
+1806 
-1817 RYNEH
+1817 
-1822 GEVKGM
+1822 
-1828 VGIGQDITERIAQ
+1828 
-1841 EQEYSRLI
+1841 
-1849 DTANAPIF
+1849 
-1857 GVDINGQVNIWN
+1857 
-1869 RKAADIM
+1869 
-1876 QYTNEDVLGK
+1876 
-1886 DLVAEFISNEYKVPV
+1886 
-1901 RSVLEKAFEG
+1901 
-1911 VETANFEFPL
+1911 
-1921 ITKAGRRVEILLNAT
+1921 
-1936 PRYNERGEVMGMVGI
+1936 
-1951 GQDITE
+1951 
-1957 RIAQEQEYTRL
+1957 
-1968 IDTANAPIFGVDAN
+1968 
-1982 ICINIFNRKAQQ
+1982 INIFNRKAQQ
-1994 ITNFSYDEVVGKKYV
+1994 ITNFSSEEVVGEMYV
-2009 ETFISP
+2009 ETIISQ
-2015 EHQAIVYDIMSK
+2015 EFKKVTYDIMLK
-2027 ALEGNETASFEVP
+2027 ALQGNETASFELALT
-2040 VITKTGR
+2040 TKTGR

-2126 NLVEKFITEDY
+2126 NLVEKFITKDY
-2137 REAVRLVL
+2137 REAVDLVL

-2222 GHVNIW
+2222 GRVNIW
-2228 NRKAAEIMQYTTEDV
+2228 NRKAAETTQYTNAEV

-2343 HVNIWNRKAADI
+2343 RVNIWNRKAADI
-2355 MQYTNENVLGK
+2355 MQYTNEDVLGK
-2366 DLVAEFISNEY
+2366 DLVAEFISKEY

-2456 FGVDINGHVNI
+2456 FGVDING
-2467 WNRKAAD
+2467 R
-2474 IMQYTNENVLGKD
+2474 
-2487 LVAEF
+2487 
-2492 ISEEYKVPVRSVL
+2492 
-2505 EKAFEGVETA
+2505 
-2515 NFEFPLITKAGRRV
+2515 
-2529 EILLNATP
+2529 
-2537 RYNERGEVMG
+2537 
-2547 MVGIGQDIT
+2547 
-2556 ERIAQEQEYSRLI
+2556 
-2569 DTANAPIFGVDINGH
+2569 
-2584 VNIWNRK
+2584 
-2591 AADIMQYTNENVL
+2591 
-2604 GKDLVAEF
+2604 
-2612 ISNEYKVPVRSV
+2612 
-2624 LEKAFE
+2624 
-2630 GVETANFEFPLITKA
+2630 
-2645 GRRVEIL
+2645 
-2652 LNATP
+2652 
-2657 RYNER
+2657 
-2662 GEVMGMVGI
+2662 
-2671 GQDITERIAQEQEY
+2671 
-2685 SRLIDTANA
+2685 
-2694 PIFGVD
+2694 
-2700 INGHVNIW
+2700 VNIW

-2760 LITKAGRRVEI
+2760 LITR
-2771 LLNATP
+2771 
-2777 RYNERGEV
+2777 
-2785 MGMVGIGQDITERI
+2785 
-2799 AQEQEYSRLIDT
+2799 
-2811 ANAPIFGVDANM
+2811 
-2823 RINIFNRKAQQTTNF
+2823 
-2838 SVEEV
+2838 
-2843 VGENV
+2843 
-2848 DTIISPEFKSM
+2848 
-2859 TFDIMCKALQ
+2859 
-2869 GNETASFEL
+2869 
-2878 ALETKTGRKVNILL
+2878 
-2892 NATARFDQH
+2892 
-2901 GQIVGV
+2901 
-2907 VGIGQDITDRIAQE
+2907 
-2921 QEYTRLIDSAN
+2921 
-2932 APIFGVDVNGC
+2932 
-2943 VNIWNKK
+2943 
-2950 AAEITQYTPNDV
+2950 
-2962 MGENLV
+2962 
-2968 EKFITEDYREAVR
+2968 
-2981 LVLSKACE
+2981 
-2989 GTETANFEF
+2989 
-2998 PLMTK
+2998 
-3003 AGRRVEILLN
+3003 
-3013 ATSRF
+3013 
-3018 NEIGEVM
+3018 
-3025 GVVGIGQDITE
+3025 
-3036 RIAQEQEYTRLI
+3036 
-3048 DTANAPIFGVD
+3048 
-3059 INGHVNI
+3059 
-3066 WNRKAAEIMQYTTE
+3066 
-3080 DVLGKD
+3080 
-3086 LVAEFIS
+3086 
-3093 KEYKVP
+3093 
-3099 VRSVL
+3099 
-3104 EKAFEG
+3104 
-3110 VETANFEFPLITKA
+3110 
-3124 GRRVE
+3124 
-3129 ILLNATPRYNEHGE
+3129 
-3143 VMGMVGIGQ
+3143 
-3152 DITERIAQEQEY
+3152 
-3164 TRLIDTANAPIFGV
+3164 
-3178 DINGHVNIWN
+3178 
-3188 RKAADIMQYTNEN
+3188 
-3201 VLGKDLVAEFISN
+3201 
-3214 EYKVPVRSVLE
+3214 
-3225 KAFEGVETA
+3225 
-3234 NFEFPLITKAGRRV
+3234 
-3248 EILLNATPRYN
+3248 
-3259 ERGEVMG
+3259 
-3266 MVGIG
+3266 
-3271 QDITERIAQEQEYS
+3271 
-3285 RLIDT
+3285 
-3290 ANAPIFGVDI
+3290 
-3300 NGHVNIWNRKA
+3300 
-3311 ADIMQ
+3311 
-3316 YTNEDVLGKD
+3316 
-3326 LVAEFIS
+3326 
-3333 EEYKVPVR
+3333 
-3341 SVLEKAF
+3341 
-3348 EGVETANFEFPL
+3348 
-3360 ITKAGRRV
+3360 AGRRV

-3497 YDSNGSIVGVVG
+3497 YDLSGNIVGVVG

-3561 VLGLSLVHTFVTPEC
+3561 VLGLSLVHTFIIPES

-3712 TTAPFQMHDLLEY
+3712 STAPFQMHDLLDY

-3731 FKARERSLKLELK
+3731 FKARERGLKLELK
-3744 SGDNVPKAVIGDVV
+3744 CGDNVPKAVIGDVV

-3770 AIKFTNEGSITV
+3770 AIKFTNVGSITV

-3787 NSPDL
+3787 HSPEL
-3792 PPQFRKLLFQ
+3792 PPQFKKLLFQ

-3880 KHAYYASEDFL
+3880 KHAYYSSEDFL
-3891 DPSLPM
+3891 DPSAALLSP
-3897 PSDGSTRTGEN
+3897 DGAVRAAEN
-3908 SDNASVRVEIPTQ
+3908 GDTAAVRVEVPKQ

-3960 YSENHAEFD
+3960 YAENHTEFD

-3984 ATATIREFEHEFNLP
+3984 ATNTIREFEQEQNLP

-4047 YLGQQ
+4047 YLGQH
-4052 NAALAHIPGAVEHPS
+4052 NAALGAVGQVHGASS
-4067 SALQNGL
+4067 SAPVTLRNGPRPAA
-4074 KTTVRSPVRIA
+4074 KSPMRIP
-4085 MAPPGAPTPMPSF
+4085 APSPGAPTPMPSF
-4098 ENDLEDVTLMD
+4098 ESDLEDVTLMD
-4109 AASTARLAP
+4109 AASTTRLAP

-4147 GRATRTATPTTSI
+4147 GRAVRTATPATSI

-4166 VNNNVSRQTSSN
+4166 VNNVSRATSQN

-4194 TVSPPEQENQTS
+4194 SSSSPPEQEKRNS
-4206 ETSATL
+4206 EMSTTL
-4212 PYIKA
+4212 PYVKT
-4217 PFAGVTIPAPS
+4217 PFTGATTSPTLS
-4228 GQRSSLPTN
+4228 GACSPVN
-4237 PTIWSHPPF
+4237 PTLWSHPPF
-4246 NKKDLPTERPQSWSG
+4246 NKKDVPTGRPQSWSS

-4271 EELGSTHPS
+4271 EELDYESSHPS

-4306 DEPPAVTTAGQGES
+4306 DDTPVVAATQEEPT
-4320 AVSHSIDPMSIEIP
+4320 VSHSIDPMSIEIP

-4339 NFSVGVDQCGGH
+4339 NYSLGVDQCGGQ
-4351 EELFMTLLEKFA
+4351 EELFLTLLEKFA
-4363 TTSEAITLRVVQ
+4363 TTSESITTGVFK
-4375 AHESN
+4375 AHERN

-4418 MAQQASGEGSD
+4418 MAQQANGEGSD
-4429 TLAAKEIVDDSVKLL
+4429 TLAAKEIVDRSVKLL

-4455 RRNFEFKSPAGSSQ
+4455 RRNFEFKSQAGSSQ
-4469 APTGVQ
+4469 AASGQQ
-4475 PDNQDKPTGPCCVM
+4475 PDNQDKPNGPCCIM

>member
-1 MGKHRKA
+1 MGKHRKRA
-8 RPGAA
+8 AA
-13 GDGPPPPVAADNNA
+13 GGGSALDNNA
-27 EELEQKQ
+27 AETLDTQ
-34 PKQGLGAQVE
+34 PPPTKLRAQSVGSHAE
-44 ALARLLMDANAP
+44 ALAELLLDANAP
-56 AVGVDLRGRVT
+56 AVGVDVAGRVT
-67 VWNRRME
+67 VWNKRLV
-74 DITGFHG
+74 DITGFSSQ
-81 ARVVGRPISDFV
+81 RVLGRPMSDFV

-100 EVQAVVDGC
+100 EVAAVVAAC
-109 LRDKRPVLE
+109 IADKRPVLE

-158 EWAIQEK
+158 EWAVQEK

-179 ELDKEGNITVWNSKT
+179 ELDKEGNITVWNFKT

-211 PVVDESFRKIVS
+211 PVVDRSFRKIVS
-223 EKIDQALTG
+223 EKIDQALSG
-232 IPGADFELPLVT
+232 IAGADFELPLVT

-258 RFDTLGAVMGVVAI
+258 RFDTLGSVMGVVAI

-311 KAAQISEYSPEE
+311 KAAQISEYAPEE
-323 VMGMDLV
+323 VMGVDLV
-330 ETLISMDF
+330 DTLISEDF
-338 RSEVAAVFQRAFQ
+338 RSEVAAVFQKAFQ

-418 GVDCNFEVI
+418 GVDCNCEVI

-439 TNEDTIGQK
+439 TNEDTMGQK

-458 DAVGK
+458 DAVRK

-477 DFPLITKHGHRLDI
+477 DFPLITKSGHRLDI

-500 HFGNISGAVGIG
+500 HFGNICGAVGIG

-564 GVNLVENFIPDDF
+564 GANLVENFIPEDF
-577 QEAVWT
+577 QEAVWA

-597 EFPLITKDGRRV
+597 EFPLITKNGRRV

-621 KSVIIGVVGIGQD
+621 KGIVIGVVGIGQD

-657 GVDQDGLVNIWNT
+657 GVDQDGRVNIWNL

-680 EEVMGRDLVNR
+680 EEVMGKDLVNR
-691 FVAEDHR
+691 FVADDHR

-703 LLRKALQGEPT
+703 LLRKALQGEQT

-794 IMQYTTAAVMGEKLV
+794 TMQYTTDAVMGEKLV

-821 SNVLSEALNGV
+821 SNVLSEALKGV

-853 NATPRYNEHGAVI
+853 NATPRYNEQGAVI

-972 LNATPRYNEQ
+972 LNATPRYNEH
-982 GQVMGM
+982 GEVMGM

-1024 VNIWNLKVAEVTQFS
+1024 VNIWNLKVAEITQFS
-1039 SEEVMGQDLVN
+1039 SEEVMGKDLVN
-1050 RFVAEDHREEVMS
+1050 RFVATDHRDEVML
-1063 NLQKALKGEPT
+1063 NLRKALKGEPT

-1093 NATPRYDELGRIFGV
+1093 NATPRYDELGQIFGI

-1153 EIMQYTTA
+1153 ETMQYTTD

-1179 AVSNVLSEALNGV
+1179 AVSNVLSEALKGV

-1216 PRYNEHGAVIGMVGI
+1216 PRYNEQGAVIGMVGI

-1260 INGHVNIWNRK
+1260 INGRVNIWNRK
-1271 AAHIMQYT
+1271 AAETTQYMNA
-1279 TEDVLGKDLVAEFI
+1279 EVLGKDLVAEFI
-1293 SKEYKVPVR
+1293 SEEYKVPVR

-1376 FGVDI
+1376 FGVDTD
-1381 NGHVNIWNR
+1381 GRVNIWNR

-1395 MQYTNEDV
+1395 MLYTNEDV
-1403 LGKDLVAEFIS
+1403 LGKNLVEQFIS
-1414 EEYKVPVRSVL
+1414 EEYRVAVRSIL
-1425 EKAFEGVE
+1425 EKAFKGIE

-1443 KAGRRVEILLN
+1443 RTGRRVEILLN

-1459 NERGAVI
+1459 NERGEVMGMVGIGQDITERIAQEQEYTRLIDTANAPIFGVDANMCINIFNRKAQQITNFSYDEVVGKKYVETFISPEHQPIVYDIMSEALQGNETASFEVSVI
-1466 GMVGIGQDITDRIA
+1466 TKTNRKVNILLNATARFDQHGQIVGVVGIGQDITDRIA
-1480 QEQEYMRLID
+1480 QEQEYTRLIDSANAPIFGVDMNGCVNIWNKKAAEITQYTTADVLGENLVEKFITEDYREAVALVLSEACAGTETANFEFPLMTKAGRRVEILLNATSRFNEIGEVMGVVGIGQDITERIAQEQEYTRLID

-1508 NRKAAHIMQYT
+1508 NRKAADIMQYT
-1519 TEDVLGK
+1519 NQDVLGK
-1526 DLVAEFISKEYKVPV
+1526 DLVAEFISTEYKIPV
-1541 RSVLEKAFEGVETA
+1541 RSVLEKAFEGIETA

-1637 YTNENVLGKDL
+1637 YTN
-1648 VAEFISNEYKVPVR
+1648 
-1662 SVLEK
+1662 
-1667 AFEGVETANF
+1667 
-1677 EFPLITK
+1677 
-1684 AGRRVEILLNATPRY
+1684 
-1699 NERGEVM
+1699 
-1706 GMVGIGQDITERIAQ
+1706 Q
-1721 EQEYSRLIDTANAPI
+1721 
-1736 FGVDINGH
+1736 
-1744 VNIWNRKAADIM
+1744 
-1756 QYTNEDVLGKDLVA
+1756 DVLGKDLVA
-1770 EFISEEYKVP
+1770 EFISEEFKVP

-1857 GVDINGQVNIWN
+1857 GVD
-1869 RKAADIM
+1869 
-1876 QYTNEDVLGK
+1876 
-1886 DLVAEFISNEYKVPV
+1886 
-1901 RSVLEKAFEG
+1901 
-1911 VETANFEFPL
+1911 ANM
-1921 ITKAGRRVEILLNAT
+1921 R
-1936 PRYNERGEVMGMVGI
+1936 
-1951 GQDITE
+1951 
-1957 RIAQEQEYTRL
+1957 
-1968 IDTANAPIFGVDAN
+1968 
-1982 ICINIFNRKAQQ
+1982 INIFNRKAQQ
-1994 ITNFSYDEVVGKKYV
+1994 ITNFSAEEVVGEMYI
-2009 ETFISP
+2009 ETIISP
-2015 EHQAIVYDIMSK
+2015 EFKSVTYDIMCK
-2027 ALEGNETASFEVP
+2027 ALQGNETASFELALT
-2040 VITKTGR
+2040 TKSGR

-2095 IFGVDVN
+2095 IFGVDMN

-2114 ITQYTPNDVMGE
+2114 ITQYTTADVLGE

-2137 REAVRLVL
+2137 REAVALVL
-2145 SKACEGTETAN
+2145 SEACAGTETAN

-2228 NRKAAEIMQYTTEDV
+2228 NRKAADIMQYTNQDV

-2254 KEYKVPVRSVLEKA
+2254 TEYKIPVRSVLEKA
-2268 FEGVETANFEFPL
+2268 FEGIETANFEFPL

-2355 MQYTNENVLGK
+2355 MQYTN
-2366 DLVAEFISNEY
+2366 
-2377 KVPVRSVLEKAFE
+2377 
-2390 GVETANFEFPLITKA
+2390 
-2405 GRRVEILLNAT
+2405 
-2416 PRYNERGEVMG
+2416 
-2427 MVGIGQDITERI
+2427 Q
-2439 AQEQEY
+2439 
-2445 SRLIDTANAPI
+2445 
-2456 FGVDINGHVNI
+2456 
-2467 WNRKAAD
+2467 
-2474 IMQYTNENVLGKD
+2474 
-2487 LVAEF
+2487 
-2492 ISEEYKVPVRSVL
+2492 
-2505 EKAFEGVETA
+2505 
-2515 NFEFPLITKAGRRV
+2515 
-2529 EILLNATP
+2529 
-2537 RYNERGEVMG
+2537 
-2547 MVGIGQDIT
+2547 
-2556 ERIAQEQEYSRLI
+2556 
-2569 DTANAPIFGVDINGH
+2569 
-2584 VNIWNRK
+2584 
-2591 AADIMQYTNENVL
+2591 
-2604 GKDLVAEF
+2604 
-2612 ISNEYKVPVRSV
+2612 
-2624 LEKAFE
+2624 
-2630 GVETANFEFPLITKA
+2630 
-2645 GRRVEIL
+2645 
-2652 LNATP
+2652 
-2657 RYNER
+2657 
-2662 GEVMGMVGI
+2662 
-2671 GQDITERIAQEQEY
+2671 
-2685 SRLIDTANA
+2685 
-2694 PIFGVD
+2694 
-2700 INGHVNIW
+2700 
-2708 NRKAADI
+2708 
-2715 MQYTNEDVLG
+2715 DVLG

-2730 EFISEEYKVPV
+2730 EFISTEYKIPV

-2746 KAFEGVETANFEFP
+2746 KAFEG
-2760 LITKAGRRVEI
+2760 I
-2771 LLNATP
+2771 
-2777 RYNERGEV
+2777 
-2785 MGMVGIGQDITERI
+2785 
-2799 AQEQEYSRLIDT
+2799 
-2811 ANAPIFGVDANM
+2811 
-2823 RINIFNRKAQQTTNF
+2823 
-2838 SVEEV
+2838 
-2843 VGENV
+2843 
-2848 DTIISPEFKSM
+2848 
-2859 TFDIMCKALQ
+2859 
-2869 GNETASFEL
+2869 
-2878 ALETKTGRKVNILL
+2878 
-2892 NATARFDQH
+2892 
-2901 GQIVGV
+2901 
-2907 VGIGQDITDRIAQE
+2907 
-2921 QEYTRLIDSAN
+2921 
-2932 APIFGVDVNGC
+2932 
-2943 VNIWNKK
+2943 
-2950 AAEITQYTPNDV
+2950 
-2962 MGENLV
+2962 
-2968 EKFITEDYREAVR
+2968 
-2981 LVLSKACE
+2981 
-2989 GTETANFEF
+2989 
-2998 PLMTK
+2998 
-3003 AGRRVEILLN
+3003 
-3013 ATSRF
+3013 
-3018 NEIGEVM
+3018 
-3025 GVVGIGQDITE
+3025 
-3036 RIAQEQEYTRLI
+3036 
-3048 DTANAPIFGVD
+3048 
-3059 INGHVNI
+3059 
-3066 WNRKAAEIMQYTTE
+3066 
-3080 DVLGKD
+3080 
-3086 LVAEFIS
+3086 
-3093 KEYKVP
+3093 
-3099 VRSVL
+3099 
-3104 EKAFEG
+3104 
-3110 VETANFEFPLITKA
+3110 ETANFEFPLITKA

-3188 RKAADIMQYTNEN
+3188 RKAADIMQYTNQD
-3201 VLGKDLVAEFISN
+3201 VLGKDLVAEFIST
-3214 EYKVPVRSVLE
+3214 EYKIPVRSVLE
-3225 KAFEGVETA
+3225 KAFEGIETA

-3259 ERGEVMG
+3259 EHGEVMG

-3271 QDITERIAQEQEYS
+3271 QDITERIAQEQEYT

-3316 YTNEDVLGKD
+3316 YTNQDVLGKDLVAEFISTEYKIPVRSVLEKAFEGIETANFEFPLITKAGRRVEILLNATPRYNEHGEVMGMVGIGQDITERIAQEQEYTRLIDTANAPIFGVDINGHVNIWNRKAADIMQYTNQDVLGKDLVAEFISTEYKIPVRSVLEKAFEGIETANFEFPLITKAGRRVEILLNATPRYNEHGEVMGMVGIGQDITERIAQEQEYTRLIDTANAPIFGVDINGHVNIWNRKAADIMQYTNQDVLGKD

-3333 EEYKVPVR
+3333 EEFKVPVR

-3431 AQITNYSIEEVM
+3431 AQITNYSINEVM

-3467 LTGVE
+3467 LTGKE

-3497 YDSNGSIVGVVG
+3497 YDSNGRIVGVVG

-3553 ITGYHKSS
+3553 ITGYHKSK
-3561 VLGLSLVHTFVTPEC
+3561 VLGFSLVHTFITPES

-3595 MELPMTTKR
+3595 MELPMTTKS

-3712 TTAPFQMHDLLEY
+3712 STAPFQMHDLLDY
-3725 SIEIFK
+3725 SIEIFN
-3731 FKARERSLKLELK
+3731 FKARERGLKLDLK
-3744 SGDNVPKAVIGDVV
+3744 CGDNVPKAVIGDVV

-3770 AIKFTNEGSITV
+3770 AIKFTNVGSITV

-3787 NSPDL
+3787 HSPEL
-3792 PPQFRKLLFQ
+3792 PSQFKKLLFQ

-3880 KHAYYASEDFL
+3880 KHAYYSSEDFL
-3891 DPSLPM
+3891 DPSVPV
-3897 PSDGSTRTGEN
+3897 PSDASIRIGEN
-3908 SDNASVRVEIPTQ
+3908 GIDVPTQ

-3960 YSENHAEFD
+3960 YRENHTEFD
-3969 LIFMDCEMPIMDGYT
+3969 LVFMDCEMPIMDGYT
-3984 ATATIREFEHEFNLP
+3984 ATATIREFEHEHNLP
-3999 RIPILGLTAYAMSG
+3999 RIPILGLTAYAMSD

-4052 NAALAHIPGAVEHPS
+4052 SSGLGVVGHATGQVAKPVTLRNAPQLAAKSPIRAPMPASGDVSYPPS
-4067 SALQNGL
+4067 
-4074 KTTVRSPVRIA
+4074 
-4085 MAPPGAPTPMPSF
+4085 APTPMQSF
-4098 ENDLEDVTLMD
+4098 ESDLEDVGLEA

-4132 SNLELDDPMSIGLQS
+4132 SNLELDDPMSIGLRS
-4147 GRATRTATPTTSI
+4147 GPVRTATPTTSI

-4166 VNNNVSRQTSSN
+4166 VNNHTSRQTSSN

-4194 TVSPPEQENQTS
+4194 TASPLEEEKQSLKTS
-4206 ETSATL
+4206 TTL
-4212 PYIKA
+4212 PYVKA
-4217 PFAGVTIPAPS
+4217 PFTGATSPALN
-4228 GQRSSLPTN
+4228 GQRSSLPAN
-4237 PTIWSHPPF
+4237 PTLWSHPPF
-4246 NKKDLPTERPQSWSG
+4246 NKKDLPADQPQAWYG

-4271 EELGSTHPS
+4271 EELGYESSHPS

-4291 MPSVLERMETGSSVE
+4291 MPSVLERMETGSSV
-4306 DEPPAVTTAGQGES
+4306 DDDTSPLTTQGES
-4320 AVSHSIDPMSIEIP
+4320 AGMHSIDPMSIEIP

-4339 NFSVGVDQCGGH
+4339 NYALGVEQCGGQ
-4351 EELFMTLLEKFA
+4351 EELFLSLLKKFA
-4363 TTSEAITLRVVQ
+4363 STAEAITSRVVES
-4375 AHESN
+4375 HERN
-4380 DFVTA
+4380 DFTTA

-4418 MAQQASGEGSD
+4418 LAQQANGEGSD
-4429 TLAAKEIVDDSVKLL
+4429 TLAAKAIVDDSVKLL

-4455 RRNFEFKSPAGSSQ
+4455 GRNFEFQ
-4469 APTGVQ
+4469 AESGPSRMALDEQLG
-4475 PDNQDKPTGPCCVM
+4475 NQDKPAGPCCVM

>member
-8 RPGAA
+8 RPQ
-13 GDGPPPPVAADNNA
+13 GDSAGPPPSVAARDSNNA
-27 EELEQKQ
+27 EEETEAAAHAKQ
-34 PKQGLGAQVE
+34 PPPSFGPHLE
-44 ALARLLMDANAP
+44 ALAQLLLDANAP

-67 VWNRRME
+67 VWNRRLE
-74 DITGFHG
+74 DITGFH
-81 ARVVGRPISDFV
+81 AERVLGRPITDFV

-100 EVQAVVDGC
+100 EIQSIVDGC
-109 LRDKRPVLE
+109 LRAKRPVLE

-223 EKIDQALTG
+223 EKINQALTG
-232 IPGADFELPLVT
+232 IAGADFELPLVT

-258 RFDTLGAVMGVVAI
+258 RFDTLGSVMGVVAI

-285 YRKLIETANA
+285 YRKLIDTANA

-323 VMGMDLV
+323 VMGVDLV
-330 ETLISMDF
+330 ETLISKDF
-338 RSEVAAVFQRAFQ
+338 RSEVAAVFQSAFQ

-427 IWNKKAAAITDY
+427 IWNEKAAAITDY

-463 VLSKAMEGEGTANF
+463 VLAKAMEGEGTANF

-564 GVNLVENFIPDDF
+564 GVNLIKNFIPEDF

-583 VLSQALEGQETANF
+583 VLSLALEGKETANY
-597 EFPLITKDGRRV
+597 EFPLITKDARRL

-621 KSVIIGVVGIGQD
+621 KGVVIGVVGIGQD

-657 GVDQDGLVNIWNT
+657 GVDQDGLVNIWNM

-703 LLRKALQGEPT
+703 LLRKALQGEQT

-746 GVTGIGQ
+746 GVMGIGQ

-794 IMQYTTAAVMGEKLV
+794 IMQYTTDAVMGEKLV

-912 AETTQYMNAEV
+912 AETTQYMNADV

-1003 EKNRMIHSA
+1003 EKNRMIHTA

-1024 VNIWNLKVAEVTQFS
+1024 VNIWNLKVAEITQFS
-1039 SEEVMGQDLVN
+1039 SEEVMRQDLVN
-1050 RFVAEDHREEVMS
+1050 RFVAEDYREDVMS
-1063 NLQKALKGEPT
+1063 NLHKALKGEPT

-1093 NATPRYDELGRIFGV
+1093 NATPRYDELGQIFGV

-1142 GRVNIWNKKAA
+1142 GHVNIWNKKAA
-1153 EIMQYTTA
+1153 EIMQYTTD

-1260 INGHVNIWNRK
+1260 INGRVNIWNRK
-1271 AAHIMQYT
+1271 SAHIMQYT
-1279 TEDVLGKDLVAEFI
+1279 TEDVFGKDLVAEFI
-1293 SKEYKVPVR
+1293 SEEYKVPVR

-1390 KAADI
+1390 KAAEI
-1395 MQYTNEDV
+1395 MQYTNED
-1403 LGKDLVAEFIS
+1403 
-1414 EEYKVPVRSVL
+1414 
-1425 EKAFEGVE
+1425 
-1433 TANFE
+1433 
-1438 FPLIT
+1438 
-1443 KAGRRVEILLN
+1443 
-1454 ATPRY
+1454 
-1459 NERGAVI
+1459 
-1466 GMVGIGQDITDRIA
+1466 
-1480 QEQEYMRLID
+1480 
-1490 TANAPI
+1490 
-1496 FGVDI
+1496 
-1501 NGHVNIW
+1501 
-1508 NRKAAHIMQYT
+1508 
-1519 TEDVLGK
+1519 
-1526 DLVAEFISKEYKVPV
+1526 
-1541 RSVLEKAFEGVETA
+1541 
-1555 NFEFPLIT
+1555 
-1563 KAGRRVEILLNATPR
+1563 
-1578 YNEHGEV
+1578 
-1585 MGMVGI
+1585 
-1591 GQDITERIAQE
+1591 
-1602 QEYTR
+1602 
-1607 LIDTANAPIFG
+1607 
-1618 VDINGHVNIWN
+1618 
-1629 RKAADIMQ
+1629 
-1637 YTNENVLGKDL
+1637 VLGKDL

-1770 EFISEEYKVP
+1770 EFISNEYKVP

-1828 VGIGQDITERIAQ
+1828 VGIGQDITERITQ

-1857 GVDINGQVNIWN
+1857 GVDINGRVDIWN

-2015 EHQAIVYDIMSK
+2015 EHQAIVYDIMSR

-2087 LIDSANAP
+2087 VIDSANAP

-2137 REAVRLVL
+2137 RDAVGLVL

-2222 GHVNIW
+2222 GRVNIW

-2254 KEYKVPVRSVLEKA
+2254 REYKVPVRSVLEKA

-2315 TERIAQEQE
+2315 TERIAQENE

-2355 MQYTNENVLGK
+2355 MQYTNEDVLGK

-2467 WNRKAAD
+2467 WNRK
-2474 IMQYTNENVLGKD
+2474 
-2487 LVAEF
+2487 
-2492 ISEEYKVPVRSVL
+2492 S
-2505 EKAFEGVETA
+2505 
-2515 NFEFPLITKAGRRV
+2515 
-2529 EILLNATP
+2529 
-2537 RYNERGEVMG
+2537 
-2547 MVGIGQDIT
+2547 
-2556 ERIAQEQEYSRLI
+2556 
-2569 DTANAPIFGVDINGH
+2569 
-2584 VNIWNRK
+2584 
-2591 AADIMQYTNENVL
+2591 
-2604 GKDLVAEF
+2604 
-2612 ISNEYKVPVRSV
+2612 
-2624 LEKAFE
+2624 
-2630 GVETANFEFPLITKA
+2630 
-2645 GRRVEIL
+2645 
-2652 LNATP
+2652 
-2657 RYNER
+2657 
-2662 GEVMGMVGI
+2662 
-2671 GQDITERIAQEQEY
+2671 
-2685 SRLIDTANA
+2685 
-2694 PIFGVD
+2694 
-2700 INGHVNIW
+2700 
-2708 NRKAADI
+2708 ADI

-2730 EFISEEYKVPV
+2730 EFIS
-2741 RSVLE
+2741 
-2746 KAFEGVETANFEFP
+2746 N
-2760 LITKAGRRVEI
+2760 
-2771 LLNATP
+2771 
-2777 RYNERGEV
+2777 
-2785 MGMVGIGQDITERI
+2785 
-2799 AQEQEYSRLIDT
+2799 
-2811 ANAPIFGVDANM
+2811 
-2823 RINIFNRKAQQTTNF
+2823 
-2838 SVEEV
+2838 
-2843 VGENV
+2843 
-2848 DTIISPEFKSM
+2848 
-2859 TFDIMCKALQ
+2859 
-2869 GNETASFEL
+2869 
-2878 ALETKTGRKVNILL
+2878 
-2892 NATARFDQH
+2892 
-2901 GQIVGV
+2901 
-2907 VGIGQDITDRIAQE
+2907 
-2921 QEYTRLIDSAN
+2921 
-2932 APIFGVDVNGC
+2932 
-2943 VNIWNKK
+2943 
-2950 AAEITQYTPNDV
+2950 
-2962 MGENLV
+2962 
-2968 EKFITEDYREAVR
+2968 
-2981 LVLSKACE
+2981 
-2989 GTETANFEF
+2989 
-2998 PLMTK
+2998 
-3003 AGRRVEILLN
+3003 
-3013 ATSRF
+3013 
-3018 NEIGEVM
+3018 
-3025 GVVGIGQDITE
+3025 
-3036 RIAQEQEYTRLI
+3036 
-3048 DTANAPIFGVD
+3048 
-3059 INGHVNI
+3059 
-3066 WNRKAAEIMQYTTE
+3066 
-3080 DVLGKD
+3080 
-3086 LVAEFIS
+3086 
-3093 KEYKVP
+3093 
-3099 VRSVL
+3099 
-3104 EKAFEG
+3104 
-3110 VETANFEFPLITKA
+3110 
-3124 GRRVE
+3124 
-3129 ILLNATPRYNEHGE
+3129 
-3143 VMGMVGIGQ
+3143 
-3152 DITERIAQEQEY
+3152 
-3164 TRLIDTANAPIFGV
+3164 
-3178 DINGHVNIWN
+3178 
-3188 RKAADIMQYTNEN
+3188 
-3201 VLGKDLVAEFISN
+3201 
-3214 EYKVPVRSVLE
+3214 
-3225 KAFEGVETA
+3225 
-3234 NFEFPLITKAGRRV
+3234 
-3248 EILLNATPRYN
+3248 
-3259 ERGEVMG
+3259 
-3266 MVGIG
+3266 
-3271 QDITERIAQEQEYS
+3271 
-3285 RLIDT
+3285 
-3290 ANAPIFGVDI
+3290 
-3300 NGHVNIWNRKA
+3300 
-3311 ADIMQ
+3311 
-3316 YTNEDVLGKD
+3316 
-3326 LVAEFIS
+3326 
-3333 EEYKVPVR
+3333 EYKVPVR

-3394 TERIAQEQEYSRLI
+3394 TERIAQEHEYSRLI

-3431 AQITNYSIEEVM
+3431 AQITNYSIGEVM

-3497 YDSNGSIVGVVG
+3497 YDLSGNIVGVVG

-3561 VLGLSLVHTFVTPEC
+3561 VLGLSLVHTFITPEC

-3731 FKARERSLKLELK
+3731 FKARERGLKLELK
-3744 SGDNVPKAVIGDVV
+3744 SGENVPRAVIGDVV

-3880 KHAYYASEDFL
+3880 KHAYYSSEDFF
-3891 DPSLPM
+3891 DPSLPIL
-3897 PSDGSTRTGEN
+3897 SDGSTRTGEN
-3908 SDNASVRVEIPTQ
+3908 SETASVRVEVPTQ

-3960 YSENHAEFD
+3960 YSENHTEFD

-3984 ATATIREFEHEFNLP
+3984 ATATIREFEREFNLP

-4013 DRQKCLDCGMDEFM
+4013 DRKKCLDCGMDEFM

-4052 NAALAHIPGAVEHPS
+4052 NAALGQIPGAVGHAPA
-4067 SALQNGL
+4067 ALQNGS
-4074 KTTVRSPVRIA
+4074 KPVKSPVRIA
-4085 MAPPGAPTPMPSF
+4085 MAPPSAPTPMPSF

-4147 GRATRTATPTTSI
+4147 GRAVRTATPTTSI

-4166 VNNNVSRQTSSN
+4166 VNNNVARQTSSN

-4194 TVSPPEQENQTS
+4194 TASPPEAENPTS

-4217 PFAGVTIPAPS
+4217 PFAGETIPAQT

-4246 NKKDLPTERPQSWSG
+4246 NKKDLPAGRLESWSG
-4261 LVPKKKVSFH
+4261 LVPRKKVSFH
-4271 EELGSTHPS
+4271 EELDFESSHPS

-4306 DEPPAVTTAGQGES
+4306 DEPPAVVSASQGEA
-4320 AVSHSIDPMSIEIP
+4320 AVSHSMDPMSIEIP

-4339 NFSVGVDQCGGH
+4339 NYSLGVEQCGGH
-4351 EELFMTLLEKFA
+4351 EELFMTLLEKFS
-4363 TTSEAITLRVVQ
+4363 TTSEAIASRVVE
-4375 AHESN
+4375 AHERN

-4397 YVAALRLSKCAFR
+4397 YVAALRVSKCAFR

-4418 MAQQASGEGSD
+4418 MAQQANGEGSD
-4429 TLAAKEIVDDSVKLL
+4429 TLAAKQIVDDSVKLL

-4455 RRNFEFKSPAGSSQ
+4455 RRNFEFNSHAGPSQ
-4469 APTGVQ
+4469 APTSQ
-4475 PDNQDKPTGPCCVM
+4475 QTDNPDKPTGPCCVM

>member
-1 MGKHRKA
+1 MGKHRKRA
-8 RPGAA
+8 AA
-13 GDGPPPPVAADNNA
+13 GGGSALDNNA
-27 EELEQKQ
+27 AETLDTQ
-34 PKQGLGAQVE
+34 PPPTKLRTQSVGSHAE
-44 ALARLLMDANAP
+44 ALAELLLDANAP
-56 AVGVDLRGRVT
+56 AVGVDVAGRVT
-67 VWNRRME
+67 VWNKRLV
-74 DITGFHG
+74 DITGFSSQ
-81 ARVVGRPISDFV
+81 RVLGRPMSDFV

-100 EVQAVVDGC
+100 EVAAVVAAC
-109 LRDKRPVLE
+109 IADKRPVLE

-158 EWAIQEK
+158 EWAVQEK

-179 ELDKEGNITVWNSKT
+179 ELDKEGNITVWNFKT

-211 PVVDESFRKIVS
+211 PVVDRSFRKIVS
-223 EKIDQALTG
+223 EKIDQALSG
-232 IPGADFELPLVT
+232 IAGADFELPLVT

-258 RFDTLGAVMGVVAI
+258 RFDTLGSVMGVVAI

-311 KAAQISEYSPEE
+311 KAAQISEYAPEE
-323 VMGMDLV
+323 VMGVDLV
-330 ETLISMDF
+330 DTLISEDF
-338 RSEVAAVFQRAFQ
+338 RSEVAAVFQKAFQ

-418 GVDCNFEVI
+418 GVDCNCEVI

-439 TNEDTIGQK
+439 TNEDTMGQK

-458 DAVGK
+458 DAVRK

-477 DFPLITKHGHRLDI
+477 DFPLITKSGHRLDI

-500 HFGNISGAVGIG
+500 HFGNICGAVGIG

-564 GVNLVENFIPDDF
+564 GANLVENFIPEDF
-577 QEAVWT
+577 QEAVWA

-597 EFPLITKDGRRV
+597 EFPLITKNGRRV

-621 KSVIIGVVGIGQD
+621 KGIVIGVVGIGQD

-657 GVDQDGLVNIWNT
+657 GVDQDGRVNIWNL

-680 EEVMGRDLVNR
+680 EEVMGKDLVNR
-691 FVAEDHR
+691 FVADDHR

-703 LLRKALQGEPT
+703 LLRKALQGEQT

-794 IMQYTTAAVMGEKLV
+794 TMQYTTDAVMGEKLV

-821 SNVLSEALNGV
+821 SNVLSEALKGV

-853 NATPRYNEHGAVI
+853 NATPRYNEQGAVI

-972 LNATPRYNEQ
+972 LNATPRYNEH
-982 GQVMGM
+982 GEVMGM

-1024 VNIWNLKVAEVTQFS
+1024 VNIWNLKVAEITQFS
-1039 SEEVMGQDLVN
+1039 SEEVMGKDLVN
-1050 RFVAEDHREEVMS
+1050 RFVATDHRDEVML
-1063 NLQKALKGEPT
+1063 NLRKALKGEPT

-1093 NATPRYDELGRIFGV
+1093 NATPRYDELGQIFGI

-1153 EIMQYTTA
+1153 ETMQYTTD

-1179 AVSNVLSEALNGV
+1179 AVSNVLSEALKGV

-1216 PRYNEHGAVIGMVGI
+1216 PRYNEQGAVIGMVGI

-1260 INGHVNIWNRK
+1260 INGRVNIWNRK
-1271 AAHIMQYT
+1271 AAETTQYMNA
-1279 TEDVLGKDLVAEFI
+1279 EVLGKDLVAEFI
-1293 SKEYKVPVR
+1293 SEEYKVPVR

-1376 FGVDI
+1376 FGVDTDGRVNIWNRKAADIMLYTNEDVLGKNLVEQFISEEYRVAVRSILEKAFKGIETANFEFPLITRTGRRVEILLNATPRYNERGEVMGMVGIGQDITERIAQEQEYTRLIDTANAPIFGVDANMCINIFNRKAQQITNFSYDEVVGKKYVETFISPEHQPIVYDIMSEALQGNETASFEVSVITKTNRKVNILLNATARFDQHGQIVGVVGIGQDITDRIAQEQEYTRLIDSANAPIFGVDMNGCVNIWNKKAAEITQYTTADVLGENLVEKFITEDYREAVALVLSEACAGTETANFEFPLMTKAGRRVEILLNATSRFNEIGEVMGVVGIGQDITERIAQEQEYTRLIDTANAPIFGVDI

-1395 MQYTNEDV
+1395 MQYTNQDV

-1414 EEYKVPVRSVL
+1414 EEFKVPVRSVL

-1459 NERGAVI
+1459 NEHGEVKGMVGIGQDITERIAQEQEYSRLIDTANAPIFGVDANMRINIFNRKAQQITNFSAEEVVGEMYIETIISPEFKAVTYDI
-1466 GMVGIGQDITDRIA
+1466 MCKALQGNETASFELALTTKSGRKVNILLNATARFDQHGQIVGVVGIGQDITDRIA
-1480 QEQEYMRLID
+1480 QEQEYTRLIDSANAPIFGVDMNGCVNIWNKKAAEITQYTTADVLGENLVEKFITEDYREAVALVLSEACAGTETANFEFPLMTKAGRRVEILLNATSRFNEIGEVMGVVGIGQDITERIAQEQEYTRLID

-1508 NRKAAHIMQYT
+1508 NRKAADIMQYT
-1519 TEDVLGK
+1519 NQDVLGK
-1526 DLVAEFISKEYKVPV
+1526 DLVAEFISTEYKIPV
-1541 RSVLEKAFEGVETA
+1541 RSVLEKAFEGIETA

-1637 YTNENVLGKDL
+1637 YTNE
-1648 VAEFISNEYKVPVR
+1648 
-1662 SVLEK
+1662 
-1667 AFEGVETANF
+1667 
-1677 EFPLITK
+1677 
-1684 AGRRVEILLNATPRY
+1684 
-1699 NERGEVM
+1699 
-1706 GMVGIGQDITERIAQ
+1706 
-1721 EQEYSRLIDTANAPI
+1721 
-1736 FGVDINGH
+1736 
-1744 VNIWNRKAADIM
+1744 
-1756 QYTNEDVLGKDLVA
+1756 DVLGKDLVA
-1770 EFISEEYKVP
+1770 EFISTEYKIP

-1788 FEGVETANFEFPL
+1788 FEG
-1801 ITKAG
+1801 I
-1806 RRVEILLNATP
+1806 
-1817 RYNEH
+1817 
-1822 GEVKGM
+1822 
-1828 VGIGQDITERIAQ
+1828 
-1841 EQEYSRLI
+1841 
-1849 DTANAPIF
+1849 
-1857 GVDINGQVNIWN
+1857 
-1869 RKAADIM
+1869 
-1876 QYTNEDVLGK
+1876 
-1886 DLVAEFISNEYKVPV
+1886 
-1901 RSVLEKAFEG
+1901 
-1911 VETANFEFPL
+1911 
-1921 ITKAGRRVEILLNAT
+1921 
-1936 PRYNERGEVMGMVGI
+1936 
-1951 GQDITE
+1951 
-1957 RIAQEQEYTRL
+1957 
-1968 IDTANAPIFGVDAN
+1968 
-1982 ICINIFNRKAQQ
+1982 
-1994 ITNFSYDEVVGKKYV
+1994 
-2009 ETFISP
+2009 
-2015 EHQAIVYDIMSK
+2015 
-2027 ALEGNETASFEVP
+2027 
-2040 VITKTGR
+2040 
-2047 KVNILLNATARFDQH
+2047 
-2062 GQIVGV
+2062 
-2068 VGIGQDITDR
+2068 
-2078 IAQEQEYTR
+2078 
-2087 LIDSANAP
+2087 
-2095 IFGVDVN
+2095 
-2102 GCVNIWN
+2102 
-2109 KKAAE
+2109 
-2114 ITQYTPNDVMGE
+2114 
-2126 NLVEKFITEDY
+2126 
-2137 REAVRLVL
+2137 
-2145 SKACEGTETAN
+2145 
-2156 FEFPLMTKAGRR
+2156 
-2168 VEILLNATSRFNEI
+2168 
-2182 GEVMGVVGI
+2182 
-2191 GQDITERIAQE
+2191 
-2202 QEYTRLIDTANAP
+2202 
-2215 IFGVDIN
+2215 
-2222 GHVNIW
+2222 
-2228 NRKAAEIMQYTTEDV
+2228 
-2243 LGKDLVAEFIS
+2243 
-2254 KEYKVPVRSVLEKA
+2254 
-2268 FEGVETANFEFPL
+2268 ETANFEFPL

-2355 MQYTNENVLGK
+2355 MQYTNEDVLGK
-2366 DLVAEFISNEY
+2366 DLVAEFISTEY
-2377 KVPVRSVLEKAFE
+2377 KIPVRSVLEKAFE
-2390 GVETANFEFPLITKA
+2390 GIETANFEFPLITKA

-2416 PRYNERGEVMG
+2416 PRYNEHGEVMG
-2427 MVGIGQDITERI
+2427 M
-2439 AQEQEY
+2439 
-2445 SRLIDTANAPI
+2445 
-2456 FGVDINGHVNI
+2456 
-2467 WNRKAAD
+2467 
-2474 IMQYTNENVLGKD
+2474 
-2487 LVAEF
+2487 
-2492 ISEEYKVPVRSVL
+2492 
-2505 EKAFEGVETA
+2505 
-2515 NFEFPLITKAGRRV
+2515 
-2529 EILLNATP
+2529 
-2537 RYNERGEVMG
+2537 
-2547 MVGIGQDIT
+2547 
-2556 ERIAQEQEYSRLI
+2556 
-2569 DTANAPIFGVDINGH
+2569 
-2584 VNIWNRK
+2584 
-2591 AADIMQYTNENVL
+2591 
-2604 GKDLVAEF
+2604 
-2612 ISNEYKVPVRSV
+2612 
-2624 LEKAFE
+2624 
-2630 GVETANFEFPLITKA
+2630 
-2645 GRRVEIL
+2645 
-2652 LNATP
+2652 
-2657 RYNER
+2657 
-2662 GEVMGMVGI
+2662 
-2671 GQDITERIAQEQEY
+2671 
-2685 SRLIDTANA
+2685 
-2694 PIFGVD
+2694 
-2700 INGHVNIW
+2700 
-2708 NRKAADI
+2708 
-2715 MQYTNEDVLG
+2715 
-2725 KDLVA
+2725 
-2730 EFISEEYKVPV
+2730 
-2741 RSVLE
+2741 
-2746 KAFEGVETANFEFP
+2746 
-2760 LITKAGRRVEI
+2760 
-2771 LLNATP
+2771 
-2777 RYNERGEV
+2777 
-2785 MGMVGIGQDITERI
+2785 
-2799 AQEQEYSRLIDT
+2799 
-2811 ANAPIFGVDANM
+2811 
-2823 RINIFNRKAQQTTNF
+2823 
-2838 SVEEV
+2838 
-2843 VGENV
+2843 
-2848 DTIISPEFKSM
+2848 
-2859 TFDIMCKALQ
+2859 
-2869 GNETASFEL
+2869 
-2878 ALETKTGRKVNILL
+2878 
-2892 NATARFDQH
+2892 
-2901 GQIVGV
+2901 
-2907 VGIGQDITDRIAQE
+2907 
-2921 QEYTRLIDSAN
+2921 
-2932 APIFGVDVNGC
+2932 
-2943 VNIWNKK
+2943 
-2950 AAEITQYTPNDV
+2950 
-2962 MGENLV
+2962 
-2968 EKFITEDYREAVR
+2968 
-2981 LVLSKACE
+2981 
-2989 GTETANFEF
+2989 
-2998 PLMTK
+2998 
-3003 AGRRVEILLN
+3003 
-3013 ATSRF
+3013 
-3018 NEIGEVM
+3018 
-3025 GVVGIGQDITE
+3025 VGIGQDITE

-3066 WNRKAAEIMQYTTE
+3066 WNRKAADIMQYTNQ

-3093 KEYKVP
+3093 TEYKIP

-3110 VETANFEFPLITKA
+3110 IETANFEFPLITKAGRRVEILLNATPRYNEHGEVMGMVGIGQDITERIAQEQEYTRLIDTANAPIFGVDINGHVNIWNRKAADIMQYTNQDVLGKDLVAEFISTEYKIPVRSVLEKAFEGIETANFEFPLITKAGRRVEILLNATPRYNEHGEVMGMVGIGQDITERIAQEQEYTRLIDTANAPIFGVDINGHVNIWNRKAADIMQYTNQDVLGKDLVAEFISTEYKIPVRSVLEKAFEGIETANFEFPLITKA

-3188 RKAADIMQYTNEN
+3188 RKAADIMQYTNE
-3201 VLGKDLVAEFISN
+3201 
-3214 EYKVPVRSVLE
+3214 
-3225 KAFEGVETA
+3225 
-3234 NFEFPLITKAGRRV
+3234 
-3248 EILLNATPRYN
+3248 
-3259 ERGEVMG
+3259 
-3266 MVGIG
+3266 
-3271 QDITERIAQEQEYS
+3271 
-3285 RLIDT
+3285 
-3290 ANAPIFGVDI
+3290 
-3300 NGHVNIWNRKA
+3300 
-3311 ADIMQ
+3311 
-3316 YTNEDVLGKD
+3316 DVLGKD

-3333 EEYKVPVR
+3333 EEFKVPVR

-3431 AQITNYSIEEVM
+3431 AQITNYSINEVM

-3467 LTGVE
+3467 LTGKE

-3497 YDSNGSIVGVVG
+3497 YDSNGRIVGVVG

-3553 ITGYHKSS
+3553 ITGYHKSK
-3561 VLGLSLVHTFVTPEC
+3561 VLGFSLVHTFITPES

-3595 MELPMTTKR
+3595 MELPMTTKS

-3712 TTAPFQMHDLLEY
+3712 STAPFQMHDLLDY
-3725 SIEIFK
+3725 SIEIFN
-3731 FKARERSLKLELK
+3731 FKARERGLKLDLK
-3744 SGDNVPKAVIGDVV
+3744 CGDNVPKAVIGDVV

-3770 AIKFTNEGSITV
+3770 AIKFTNVGSITV

-3787 NSPDL
+3787 HSPEL
-3792 PPQFRKLLFQ
+3792 PSQFKKLLFQ

-3880 KHAYYASEDFL
+3880 KHAYYSSEDFL
-3891 DPSLPM
+3891 DPSVPV
-3897 PSDGSTRTGEN
+3897 PSDASIRIGEN
-3908 SDNASVRVEIPTQ
+3908 GIDVPTQ

-3960 YSENHAEFD
+3960 YRENHTEFD
-3969 LIFMDCEMPIMDGYT
+3969 LVFMDCEMPIMDGYT
-3984 ATATIREFEHEFNLP
+3984 ATATIREFEHEHNLP
-3999 RIPILGLTAYAMSG
+3999 RIPILGLTAYAMSD

-4052 NAALAHIPGAVEHPS
+4052 SSGLGVVGHATGQVAKPVTLRNAPQLAAKSPIRAPMPASGDVSYPPS
-4067 SALQNGL
+4067 
-4074 KTTVRSPVRIA
+4074 
-4085 MAPPGAPTPMPSF
+4085 APTPMQSF
-4098 ENDLEDVTLMD
+4098 ESDLEDVGLEA

-4132 SNLELDDPMSIGLQS
+4132 SNLELDDPMSIGLRS
-4147 GRATRTATPTTSI
+4147 GPVRTATPTTSI

-4166 VNNNVSRQTSSN
+4166 VNNHTSRQTSSN

-4194 TVSPPEQENQTS
+4194 TASPLEEEKQSLKTS
-4206 ETSATL
+4206 TTL
-4212 PYIKA
+4212 PYVKA
-4217 PFAGVTIPAPS
+4217 PFTGATSPALN
-4228 GQRSSLPTN
+4228 GQRSSLPAN
-4237 PTIWSHPPF
+4237 PTLWSHPPF
-4246 NKKDLPTERPQSWSG
+4246 NKKDLPADQPQAWYG

-4271 EELGSTHPS
+4271 EELGYESSHPS

-4291 MPSVLERMETGSSVE
+4291 MPSVLERMETGSSV
-4306 DEPPAVTTAGQGES
+4306 DDDTSPLTTQGES
-4320 AVSHSIDPMSIEIP
+4320 AGMHSIDPMSIEIP

-4339 NFSVGVDQCGGH
+4339 NYALGVEQCGGQ
-4351 EELFMTLLEKFA
+4351 EELFLSLLKKFA
-4363 TTSEAITLRVVQ
+4363 STAEAITSRVVES
-4375 AHESN
+4375 HERN
-4380 DFVTA
+4380 DFTTA

-4418 MAQQASGEGSD
+4418 LAQQANGEGSD
-4429 TLAAKEIVDDSVKLL
+4429 TLAAKAIVDDSVKLL

-4455 RRNFEFKSPAGSSQ
+4455 GRNFEFQ
-4469 APTGVQ
+4469 AESGPSRMALDEQLG
-4475 PDNQDKPTGPCCVM
+4475 NQDKPAGPCCVM

>member
-1 MGKHRKA
+1 MGKHKKP
-8 RPGAA
+8 RPQRAA
-13 GDGPPPPVAADNNA
+13 GPSPAPPLDNNVA
-27 EELEQKQ
+27 ETQQQDVVVANKQQKVASQ
-34 PKQGLGAQVE
+34 SFGSQVE
-44 ALARLLMDANAP
+44 ALAQLLLDANAP
-56 AVGVDLRGRVT
+56 AVGVDVSGCVT
-67 VWNRRME
+67 VWNKRLA
-74 DITGFHG
+74 DITGFR
-81 ARVVGRPISDFV
+81 AERVLGRPISDFV
-93 YGAQRKR
+93 YGAQRKS
-100 EVQAVVDGC
+100 EIAAVVAAC
-109 LRDKRPVLE
+109 VADKRPVLE

-144 GACVGVYGVGQDVT
+144 GTCVGVYGVGQDVT

-194 ASMTGYASV
+194 ESMTGYASV
-203 DMVGEPLL
+203 DMLGEPLL
-211 PVVDESFRKIVS
+211 PVVDKSFRKIVS
-223 EKIDQALTG
+223 EKIEQALSG

-258 RFDTLGAVMGVVAI
+258 RFDTLGSVMGVVAI

-303 GRVVIFNT
+303 GRVVIFNA
-311 KAAQISEYSPEE
+311 KAAQISEYAPEE
-323 VMGMDLV
+323 VMGVDLV
-330 ETLISMDF
+330 DTLISEDF
-338 RSEVAAVFQRAFQ
+338 RSEVAAVFQRAFL

-359 FPLVTKTGRKVEIL
+359 FPLVTKTGRKVELL

-418 GVDCNFEVI
+418 GVDCNCEVI

-458 DAVGK
+458 DVVGK

-477 DFPLITKHGHRLDI
+477 DFPLITKSGRRLDI

-500 HFGNISGAVGIG
+500 HFGNICGAVGIG

-540 ANGCVNIWNR
+540 ENGCVNIWNR
-550 KAAETTQYSNEEVL
+550 KAADTTQYSNEEVL
-564 GVNLVENFIPDDF
+564 GVNLVKNFIPDDF
-577 QEAVWT
+577 QEAVWA

-621 KSVIIGVVGIGQD
+621 KGVVIGVVGIGQD
-634 ITIRMA
+634 ITVRMA

-657 GVDQDGLVNIWNT
+657 GVDQDGRVNIWNL

-680 EEVMGRDLVNR
+680 QEIMGKDLVNR

-703 LLRKALQGEPT
+703 LLRKALQGEQT

-746 GVTGIGQ
+746 GVMGIGQ

-794 IMQYTTAAVMGEKLV
+794 IMQYTTDAVMGEKLV

-912 AETTQYMNAEV
+912 AETTQYTNAEV

-939 PVRSVLEKAFEGV
+939 PVRSVLEKAFKDV

-982 GQVMGM
+982 GEVMGM

-1024 VNIWNLKVAEVTQFS
+1024 VNIWNLKVAEITQFS

-1050 RFVAEDHREEVMS
+1050 NFVAEDHRDEVNF
-1063 NLQKALKGEPT
+1063 NLRKALDGKPT

-1093 NATPRYDELGRIFGV
+1093 NATPRYDEVGQIFGV

-1153 EIMQYTTA
+1153 EIMQYTTD

-1243 EYMRLID
+1243 EYTRLID

-1260 INGHVNIWNRK
+1260 INGRVNIWNRK
-1271 AAHIMQYT
+1271 AADIMQYT
-1279 TEDVLGKDLVAEFI
+1279 NEDVLGKDLVVEFI
-1293 SKEYKVPVR
+1293 SNEYKVPVR
-1302 SVLEKAFEGVETAN
+1302 SVLEKAFEGIETAN

-1335 TPRYNEHG
+1335 TPRYNERGEVMGMVGIGQDITERIAQEEEYSRLIDTANAPIFGVDNNGRVNIWNRKAADIMQYTNEDVLGKDLVAEFISNEYKVPVRSVLEKAFEGVETANFEFPLITRAGRRVEILLNATPRYNERG

-1376 FGVDI
+1376 FGVDTD
-1381 NGHVNIWNR
+1381 GRVNIWNR

-1403 LGKDLVAEFIS
+1403 LGKNLVEQFIS
-1414 EEYKVPVRSVL
+1414 EEYRIAVRSVL
-1425 EKAFEGVE
+1425 EKAFEGIE

-1459 NERGAVI
+1459 NERGEVM

-1480 QEQEYMRLID
+1480 QEQEYTRLIDSANAPIFGVDVNGCVNIWNKKAAEITQYTPNDVMGENLVEKFITEDYRDAVGLVLSKALDGVETANFEFPLMTKAGRRVEILLNATSRFNEHGDVIGMVGIGQDITERIAQEQEYTRLID

-1501 NGHVNIW
+1501 NGRVNIW
-1508 NRKAAHIMQYT
+1508 NRKAAETTQYMNA
-1519 TEDVLGK
+1519 EVLGK

-1637 YTNENVLGKDL
+1637 YTNEDVLGKDL

-1667 AFEGVETANF
+1667 AFEGIETANF

-1736 FGVDINGH
+1736 FGVDINGR
-1744 VNIWNRKAADIM
+1744 VNIWNRKAAHIM

-1770 EFISEEYKVP
+1770 EFISEEYKIP

-1857 GVDINGQVNIWN
+1857 GVDINGHVNIWN

-1911 VETANFEFPL
+1911 IETANFEFPL

-1957 RIAQEQEYTRL
+1957 RIAQEQEYSRL
-1968 IDTANAPIFGVDAN
+1968 IDTANAPIFGVDTN
-1982 ICINIFNRKAQQ
+1982 MRINIFNRKAQQ
-1994 ITNFSYDEVVGKKYV
+1994 ITNFSSEEVVGEMYV
-2009 ETFISP
+2009 ETIISQ
-2015 EHQAIVYDIMSK
+2015 EFKAVTYDIMCK
-2027 ALEGNETASFEVP
+2027 ALQGNETASFELALT
-2040 VITKTGR
+2040 TKTGR

-2062 GQIVGV
+2062 GRIVGV

-2137 REAVRLVL
+2137 REAVALVF
-2145 SKACEGTETAN
+2145 SKASEGTETAN

-2222 GHVNIW
+2222 GRVNIW
-2228 NRKAAEIMQYTTEDV
+2228 NRKAAETTQYMNAEV

-2343 HVNIWNRKAADI
+2343 RVNIWNRKAA
-2355 MQYTNENVLGK
+2355 
-2366 DLVAEFISNEY
+2366 
-2377 KVPVRSVLEKAFE
+2377 
-2390 GVETANFEFPLITKA
+2390 
-2405 GRRVEILLNAT
+2405 
-2416 PRYNERGEVMG
+2416 
-2427 MVGIGQDITERI
+2427 
-2439 AQEQEY
+2439 
-2445 SRLIDTANAPI
+2445 
-2456 FGVDINGHVNI
+2456 H
-2467 WNRKAAD
+2467 
-2474 IMQYTNENVLGKD
+2474 
-2487 LVAEF
+2487 
-2492 ISEEYKVPVRSVL
+2492 
-2505 EKAFEGVETA
+2505 
-2515 NFEFPLITKAGRRV
+2515 
-2529 EILLNATP
+2529 
-2537 RYNERGEVMG
+2537 
-2547 MVGIGQDIT
+2547 
-2556 ERIAQEQEYSRLI
+2556 
-2569 DTANAPIFGVDINGH
+2569 
-2584 VNIWNRK
+2584 
-2591 AADIMQYTNENVL
+2591 
-2604 GKDLVAEF
+2604 
-2612 ISNEYKVPVRSV
+2612 
-2624 LEKAFE
+2624 
-2630 GVETANFEFPLITKA
+2630 
-2645 GRRVEIL
+2645 
-2652 LNATP
+2652 
-2657 RYNER
+2657 
-2662 GEVMGMVGI
+2662 
-2671 GQDITERIAQEQEY
+2671 
-2685 SRLIDTANA
+2685 
-2694 PIFGVD
+2694 
-2700 INGHVNIW
+2700 
-2708 NRKAADI
+2708 I
-2715 MQYTNEDVLG
+2715 MQYTNEDVLD
-2725 KDLVA
+2725 KDLVV
-2730 EFISEEYKVPV
+2730 EFISEEYK
-2741 RSVLE
+2741 
-2746 KAFEGVETANFEFP
+2746 
-2760 LITKAGRRVEI
+2760 I
-2771 LLNATP
+2771 
-2777 RYNERGEV
+2777 
-2785 MGMVGIGQDITERI
+2785 
-2799 AQEQEYSRLIDT
+2799 
-2811 ANAPIFGVDANM
+2811 
-2823 RINIFNRKAQQTTNF
+2823 
-2838 SVEEV
+2838 
-2843 VGENV
+2843 
-2848 DTIISPEFKSM
+2848 
-2859 TFDIMCKALQ
+2859 
-2869 GNETASFEL
+2869 
-2878 ALETKTGRKVNILL
+2878 
-2892 NATARFDQH
+2892 
-2901 GQIVGV
+2901 
-2907 VGIGQDITDRIAQE
+2907 
-2921 QEYTRLIDSAN
+2921 
-2932 APIFGVDVNGC
+2932 
-2943 VNIWNKK
+2943 
-2950 AAEITQYTPNDV
+2950 
-2962 MGENLV
+2962 
-2968 EKFITEDYREAVR
+2968 
-2981 LVLSKACE
+2981 
-2989 GTETANFEF
+2989 
-2998 PLMTK
+2998 
-3003 AGRRVEILLN
+3003 
-3013 ATSRF
+3013 
-3018 NEIGEVM
+3018 
-3025 GVVGIGQDITE
+3025 
-3036 RIAQEQEYTRLI
+3036 
-3048 DTANAPIFGVD
+3048 
-3059 INGHVNI
+3059 
-3066 WNRKAAEIMQYTTE
+3066 
-3080 DVLGKD
+3080 
-3086 LVAEFIS
+3086 
-3093 KEYKVP
+3093 
-3099 VRSVL
+3099 
-3104 EKAFEG
+3104 
-3110 VETANFEFPLITKA
+3110 
-3124 GRRVE
+3124 
-3129 ILLNATPRYNEHGE
+3129 
-3143 VMGMVGIGQ
+3143 
-3152 DITERIAQEQEY
+3152 
-3164 TRLIDTANAPIFGV
+3164 
-3178 DINGHVNIWN
+3178 
-3188 RKAADIMQYTNEN
+3188 
-3201 VLGKDLVAEFISN
+3201 
-3214 EYKVPVRSVLE
+3214 
-3225 KAFEGVETA
+3225 
-3234 NFEFPLITKAGRRV
+3234 
-3248 EILLNATPRYN
+3248 
-3259 ERGEVMG
+3259 
-3266 MVGIG
+3266 
-3271 QDITERIAQEQEYS
+3271 
-3285 RLIDT
+3285 
-3290 ANAPIFGVDI
+3290 
-3300 NGHVNIWNRKA
+3300 
-3311 ADIMQ
+3311 
-3316 YTNEDVLGKD
+3316 
-3326 LVAEFIS
+3326 
-3333 EEYKVPVR
+3333 PVR

-3431 AQITNYSIEEVM
+3431 AQITNYSIGEVM

-3497 YDSNGSIVGVVG
+3497 YDLNGNIVGVVG

-3534 IFGIDTNGRINEW
+3534 IFGIDNNGRINEW

-3561 VLGLSLVHTFVTPEC
+3561 VLGLSLVHTFVTPDC

-3712 TTAPFQMHDLLEY
+3712 STAPFQMHDLLDY

-3731 FKARERSLKLELK
+3731 FKARERELKLELK
-3744 SGDNVPKAVIGDVV
+3744 CGDNVPKAVIGDVV

-3787 NSPDL
+3787 HSPEL
-3792 PPQFRKLLFQ
+3792 PPQFKKLLFQ
-3802 VIDTGIGMDA
+3802 VIDAGIGMDA

-3823 KLERTRQNN
+3823 KLERTQQNN

-3880 KHAYYASEDFL
+3880 KHAYYSSEDFL
-3891 DPSLPM
+3891 DPSTALLSPN
-3897 PSDGSTRTGEN
+3897 GAIRAGEN
-3908 SDNASVRVEIPTQ
+3908 GENASVRAEVPKQ

-3960 YSENHAEFD
+3960 YSENHTEFD
-3969 LIFMDCEMPIMDGYT
+3969 LVFMDCEMPIMDGYT
-3984 ATATIREFEHEFNLP
+3984 ATNTIREFELKHNLP

-4047 YLGQQ
+4047 YLGQH
-4052 NAALAHIPGAVEHPS
+4052 NAALGAVVQVPGVVGQPVT
-4067 SALQNGL
+4067 LRNGPRPTA
-4074 KTTVRSPVRIA
+4074 KSPMRIP
-4085 MAPPGAPTPMPSF
+4085 APAPGAPTPMPSF
-4098 ENDLEDVTLMD
+4098 DSDLEDVTLMD
-4109 AASTARLAP
+4109 AVSTARLAP

-4147 GRATRTATPTTSI
+4147 GRAVRTATPTTSI

-4166 VNNNVSRQTSSN
+4166 VNNTSRQTSTN
-4178 DLPDLL
+4178 DLPDVL

-4194 TVSPPEQENQTS
+4194 STSPPEPENST
-4206 ETSATL
+4206 ETSTTL
-4212 PYIKA
+4212 PYVKT
-4217 PFAGVTIPAPS
+4217 PFIGVTNCPAQQ
-4228 GQRSSLPTN
+4228 GARSPLAN
-4237 PTIWSHPPF
+4237 PTLWSHPPF
-4246 NKKDLPTERPQSWSG
+4246 NTKDLPTERPQSWPG
-4261 LVPKKKVSFH
+4261 VVPKKKVSFH
-4271 EELGSTHPS
+4271 EELESSYPS
-4280 RGGHSSSSGSG
+4280 RAGHSSIGSS

-4306 DEPPAVTTAGQGES
+4306 DDTPLATTTITLGES
-4320 AVSHSIDPMSIEIP
+4320 TISHSTDPMSIEIP

-4339 NFSVGVDQCGGH
+4339 NYSLGVDQCGGH
-4351 EELFMTLLEKFA
+4351 EELFLTLLEKFA
-4363 TTSEAITLRVVQ
+4363 TTSEAIMTRVIE
-4375 AHESN
+4375 ANERN
-4380 DFVTA
+4380 DFVIA

-4397 YVAALRLSKCAFR
+4397 YVAALRVSKCAFR

-4418 MAQQASGEGSD
+4418 MAQQATGEGSD
-4429 TLAAKEIVDDSVKLL
+4429 TLAAKQIVDDSVQLL
-4444 TKEQRLLRGYL
+4444 RKEQRLLRGYL
-4455 RRNFEFKSPAGSSQ
+4455 RRNFEFKTKAGPSQ
-4469 APTGVQ
+4469 VNSGQQ
-4475 PDNQDKPTGPCCVM
+4475 PDSEDKPTGPCCVM

>member
-1 MGKHRKA
+1 MGKHKKPR
-8 RPGAA
+8 
-13 GDGPPPPVAADNNA
+13 PPPAPPLDNNA
-27 EELEQKQ
+27 VEPPLQKKKTL
-34 PKQGLGAQVE
+34 PHIFGSHVE
-44 ALARLLMDANAP
+44 ALAQLLLDANAP
-56 AVGVDLRGRVT
+56 AVGVDVNGHVI
-67 VWNRRME
+67 VWNKRLA
-74 DITGFHG
+74 DITGFH
-81 ARVVGRPISDFV
+81 AERVLDRPLSDFV
-93 YGAQRKR
+93 YGAQRKK
-100 EVQAVVDGC
+100 EVAAVVDAC
-109 LRDKRPVLE
+109 IQDKRPVLE

-144 GACVGVYGVGQDVT
+144 GTCVGVYGVGQDVT

-211 PVVDESFRKIVS
+211 SVVDQNFRKIVS
-223 EKIDQALTG
+223 EKIDQALSG
-232 IPGADFELPLVT
+232 IAGADFELPLVT

-258 RFDTLGAVMGVVAI
+258 RFDTLGSVMGVVAI

-303 GRVVIFNT
+303 GRVVIFNA
-311 KAAQISEYSPEE
+311 KAAQLSEYSPDE
-323 VMGMDLV
+323 VMGVDLV
-330 ETLISMDF
+330 DTLISEEF
-338 RSEVAAVFQRAFQ
+338 RPAVAAVFESAFK
-351 GIETANFE
+351 GTETANFE

-418 GVDCNFEVI
+418 GVDCNGEVI

-439 TNEDTIGQK
+439 TNEDTIGQEL
-448 IFKFISEDYR
+448 FKFISEDYR
-458 DAVGK
+458 DAVAK
-463 VLSKAMEGEGTANF
+463 VLAKALEGTGTANF
-477 DFPLITKHGHRLDI
+477 DFPLITKSGRRLDI

-500 HFGNISGAVGIG
+500 HFGNICGAVGIG

-540 ANGCVNIWNR
+540 ENGCVNIWNR
-550 KAAETTQYSNEEVL
+550 KAANTTQYSNEEVL
-564 GVNLVENFIPDDF
+564 GVNLVENFIPEDF
-577 QEAVWT
+577 QEAVWA
-583 VLSQALEGQETANF
+583 VLSEALKGQETANF
-597 EFPLITKDGRRV
+597 EFPLNTKDGRRV

-621 KSVIIGVVGIGQD
+621 KGVVIGVVGIGQD
-634 ITIRMA
+634 ITVRMA

-657 GVDQDGLVNIWNT
+657 GVDQDGRVNIWNL

-680 EEVMGRDLVNR
+680 EEIMGKDLVNR

-703 LLRKALQGEPT
+703 LLRKALQGEQTGNFDFPLITKTGRRVEILLNATPRYDELGQIFGVMGIGQDITERIAQEQEYIRLIDTANAPIFGVDSEGRVNIWNKKAAEIMQYTTDAVMGEKLVEKYITKDYQEAVRYVLAKALKGFETANFEFPLITKAGRRIEILLNATPRYNEHGAVIGMVGIGQDITDRIAQEQEYLRLIDTANAPIFGVDINGRVNIWNRKAAETTQYTNAEVLGKDLVAEFISEEYKVPVRSVLEKAFKDVETANFEFPLITKAGRRVEILLNATPRYNELGQVMGMVGIGQDITVRMAQEKEKNRMIHSANAPIFGVDQEGLVNIWNLKVAEITQFSSEEVMGQDLVNRFVAEDHRDEVRFNLRKALQGEPT

-794 IMQYTTAAVMGEKLV
+794 IMQYTTDAVMGEKLV

-821 SNVLSEALNGV
+821 SNVLSEALKGI

-912 AETTQYMNAEV
+912 A
-923 LGKDLVAEF
+923 D
-932 ISEEYKV
+932 
-939 PVRSVLEKAFEGV
+939 
-952 ETANFE
+952 
-958 FPLITK
+958 
-964 AGRRVEIL
+964 
-972 LNATPRYNEQ
+972 
-982 GQVMGM
+982 
-988 VGIGQDITVRMAQEK
+988 
-1003 EKNRMIHSA
+1003 
-1012 NAPIFGVDQDGL
+1012 
-1024 VNIWNLKVAEVTQFS
+1024 
-1039 SEEVMGQDLVN
+1039 
-1050 RFVAEDHREEVMS
+1050 
-1063 NLQKALKGEPT
+1063 
-1074 GNFDFPLITKTGRR
+1074 
-1088 VEILL
+1088 
-1093 NATPRYDELGRIFGV
+1093 
-1108 TGIGQDITERIAQEQ
+1108 
-1123 EYIRLIDTA
+1123 
-1132 NAPIFGVDSE
+1132 
-1142 GRVNIWNKKAA
+1142 
-1153 EIMQYTTA
+1153 IMQYT
-1161 AVMGEK
+1161 
-1167 LVEKYITKDYQE
+1167 
-1179 AVSNVLSEALNGV
+1179 N
-1192 ETANFEFPLITKAG
+1192 
-1206 RRVEI
+1206 
-1211 LLNAT
+1211 
-1216 PRYNEHGAVIGMVGI
+1216 
-1231 GQDITDRIAQEQ
+1231 
-1243 EYMRLID
+1243 
-1250 TANAP
+1250 
-1255 IFGVD
+1255 
-1260 INGHVNIWNRK
+1260 
-1271 AAHIMQYT
+1271 
-1279 TEDVLGKDLVAEFI
+1279 EDVLGKDLVAEFI

-1335 TPRYNEHG
+1335 TPRYNERGEVMGMVGIGQDITERIAQEQEYSRLIDTANAPIFGVDINGRVNIWNRKAADIMQYTNEDVLGKDLVAEFISEEYKVPVRRVLEKAFEGVETANFEFPLITKAGRRVEILLNATPRYNEHG
-1343 EVMGMVGIGQDIT
+1343 EVKGMVGIGQDIT

-1376 FGVDI
+1376 FGVDTD
-1381 NGHVNIWNR
+1381 GRVNIWNR

-1403 LGKDLVAEFIS
+1403 LGKNLVEQFISEEYRVAVRSVLEKAFKGVETANFEFPLITKAGRRVEILLNATPRYNERGEVKGMVGIGQDITERIAQEQEYSRLIDTANAPIFGVDINGRVNIWNRKAAGIMQYTNEDVLGKDLVAEFIS
-1414 EEYKVPVRSVL
+1414 KEYKVPVRSVL

-1459 NERGAVI
+1459 NERGEVMGMVGI
-1466 GMVGIGQDITDRIA
+1466 GQDITERIAQEQEYSRLIDTANAPIFGVDINGRVNIWNRKAAGIMQYTNEDVLGKDLVAEFISKEYKVPVRSVLEKAFEGVETANFEFPLITKAGRRVEILLNATPRYNERGEVMGMVGIGQDITERIAQEQEYSRLIDTANAPIFGVDINGRVNIWNRKAAGIMQYTNEDVLGKDLVAEFISKEYKVPVRSVLEKAFEGVETANFEFPLITKAGRRVEILLNATPRYNERGEVMGMVGIGQDITERIAQEQEYSRLIDTANAPIFGVDINGRVNIWNRKAADIMQYTNEDVLEKDLVAEFISEEYKVPVRSVLEKAFEGVETANFEFPLITRAGRRVEILLNATPRYNERGEVMGMVGIGQDITERIAQEQEYTRLIDTANAPIFGVDADMRINIFNRKAQQITNFSYDEVVGKKYIETFLSPDQQPFVRDIMSKALQGNETVSFEVSVNTKTTRKVNILLNATARFDQHGQIVGVVGIGQDITDRIA
-1480 QEQEYMRLID
+1480 QEQEYTRLIDSANAPIFGVDVNGCVNIWNKKAAEITQYTPNDVMGENLVEKFITEDYREAVGLVLSKACEGTETANFEFPLMTKAGRRVEILLNATSRFNEIGEVMGVVGIGQDITERIAQEQEYTRLID

-1508 NRKAAHIMQYT
+1508 NRKAAETTQYT
-1519 TEDVLGK
+1519 NAEVLGK

-1618 VDINGHVNIWN
+1618 VDINGRVNIWN

-1637 YTNENVLGKDL
+1637 YTNEDVLGKDL
-1648 VAEFISNEYKVPVR
+1648 VAEFISKEYKVPVR

-1736 FGVDINGH
+1736 FGVDINGR

-1780 VRSVLEKA
+1780 VR
-1788 FEGVETANFEFPL
+1788 
-1801 ITKAG
+1801 
-1806 RRVEILLNATP
+1806 R
-1817 RYNEH
+1817 
-1822 GEVKGM
+1822 
-1828 VGIGQDITERIAQ
+1828 
-1841 EQEYSRLI
+1841 
-1849 DTANAPIF
+1849 
-1857 GVDINGQVNIWN
+1857 
-1869 RKAADIM
+1869 
-1876 QYTNEDVLGK
+1876 
-1886 DLVAEFISNEYKVPV
+1886 
-1901 RSVLEKAFEG
+1901 
-1911 VETANFEFPL
+1911 
-1921 ITKAGRRVEILLNAT
+1921 
-1936 PRYNERGEVMGMVGI
+1936 
-1951 GQDITE
+1951 
-1957 RIAQEQEYTRL
+1957 
-1968 IDTANAPIFGVDAN
+1968 
-1982 ICINIFNRKAQQ
+1982 
-1994 ITNFSYDEVVGKKYV
+1994 
-2009 ETFISP
+2009 
-2015 EHQAIVYDIMSK
+2015 
-2027 ALEGNETASFEVP
+2027 
-2040 VITKTGR
+2040 
-2047 KVNILLNATARFDQH
+2047 
-2062 GQIVGV
+2062 
-2068 VGIGQDITDR
+2068 
-2078 IAQEQEYTR
+2078 
-2087 LIDSANAP
+2087 
-2095 IFGVDVN
+2095 
-2102 GCVNIWN
+2102 
-2109 KKAAE
+2109 
-2114 ITQYTPNDVMGE
+2114 
-2126 NLVEKFITEDY
+2126 
-2137 REAVRLVL
+2137 
-2145 SKACEGTETAN
+2145 
-2156 FEFPLMTKAGRR
+2156 
-2168 VEILLNATSRFNEI
+2168 
-2182 GEVMGVVGI
+2182 
-2191 GQDITERIAQE
+2191 
-2202 QEYTRLIDTANAP
+2202 
-2215 IFGVDIN
+2215 
-2222 GHVNIW
+2222 
-2228 NRKAAEIMQYTTEDV
+2228 
-2243 LGKDLVAEFIS
+2243 
-2254 KEYKVPVRSVLEKA
+2254 
-2268 FEGVETANFEFPL
+2268 
-2281 ITKAGRR
+2281 
-2288 VEILLN
+2288 
-2294 ATPRYNEHGEVMG
+2294 
-2307 MVGIGQDI
+2307 
-2315 TERIAQEQE
+2315 
-2324 YTRLIDTANAPIF
+2324 
-2337 GVDING
+2337 
-2343 HVNIWNRKAADI
+2343 
-2355 MQYTNENVLGK
+2355 
-2366 DLVAEFISNEY
+2366 
-2377 KVPVRSVLEKAFE
+2377 
-2390 GVETANFEFPLITKA
+2390 
-2405 GRRVEILLNAT
+2405 
-2416 PRYNERGEVMG
+2416 
-2427 MVGIGQDITERI
+2427 
-2439 AQEQEY
+2439 
-2445 SRLIDTANAPI
+2445 
-2456 FGVDINGHVNI
+2456 
-2467 WNRKAAD
+2467 
-2474 IMQYTNENVLGKD
+2474 
-2487 LVAEF
+2487 
-2492 ISEEYKVPVRSVL
+2492 
-2505 EKAFEGVETA
+2505 
-2515 NFEFPLITKAGRRV
+2515 
-2529 EILLNATP
+2529 
-2537 RYNERGEVMG
+2537 
-2547 MVGIGQDIT
+2547 
-2556 ERIAQEQEYSRLI
+2556 
-2569 DTANAPIFGVDINGH
+2569 
-2584 VNIWNRK
+2584 
-2591 AADIMQYTNENVL
+2591 
-2604 GKDLVAEF
+2604 
-2612 ISNEYKVPVRSV
+2612 
-2624 LEKAFE
+2624 
-2630 GVETANFEFPLITKA
+2630 
-2645 GRRVEIL
+2645 
-2652 LNATP
+2652 
-2657 RYNER
+2657 
-2662 GEVMGMVGI
+2662 
-2671 GQDITERIAQEQEY
+2671 
-2685 SRLIDTANA
+2685 
-2694 PIFGVD
+2694 
-2700 INGHVNIW
+2700 
-2708 NRKAADI
+2708 
-2715 MQYTNEDVLG
+2715 
-2725 KDLVA
+2725 
-2730 EFISEEYKVPV
+2730 
-2741 RSVLE
+2741 
-2746 KAFEGVETANFEFP
+2746 
-2760 LITKAGRRVEI
+2760 
-2771 LLNATP
+2771 
-2777 RYNERGEV
+2777 
-2785 MGMVGIGQDITERI
+2785 
-2799 AQEQEYSRLIDT
+2799 
-2811 ANAPIFGVDANM
+2811 
-2823 RINIFNRKAQQTTNF
+2823 
-2838 SVEEV
+2838 
-2843 VGENV
+2843 
-2848 DTIISPEFKSM
+2848 
-2859 TFDIMCKALQ
+2859 
-2869 GNETASFEL
+2869 
-2878 ALETKTGRKVNILL
+2878 
-2892 NATARFDQH
+2892 
-2901 GQIVGV
+2901 
-2907 VGIGQDITDRIAQE
+2907 
-2921 QEYTRLIDSAN
+2921 
-2932 APIFGVDVNGC
+2932 
-2943 VNIWNKK
+2943 
-2950 AAEITQYTPNDV
+2950 
-2962 MGENLV
+2962 
-2968 EKFITEDYREAVR
+2968 
-2981 LVLSKACE
+2981 
-2989 GTETANFEF
+2989 
-2998 PLMTK
+2998 
-3003 AGRRVEILLN
+3003 
-3013 ATSRF
+3013 
-3018 NEIGEVM
+3018 
-3025 GVVGIGQDITE
+3025 
-3036 RIAQEQEYTRLI
+3036 
-3048 DTANAPIFGVD
+3048 
-3059 INGHVNI
+3059 
-3066 WNRKAAEIMQYTTE
+3066 
-3080 DVLGKD
+3080 
-3086 LVAEFIS
+3086 
-3093 KEYKVP
+3093 
-3099 VRSVL
+3099 
-3104 EKAFEG
+3104 
-3110 VETANFEFPLITKA
+3110 
-3124 GRRVE
+3124 
-3129 ILLNATPRYNEHGE
+3129 
-3143 VMGMVGIGQ
+3143 
-3152 DITERIAQEQEY
+3152 
-3164 TRLIDTANAPIFGV
+3164 
-3178 DINGHVNIWN
+3178 
-3188 RKAADIMQYTNEN
+3188 
-3201 VLGKDLVAEFISN
+3201 
-3214 EYKVPVRSVLE
+3214 
-3225 KAFEGVETA
+3225 
-3234 NFEFPLITKAGRRV
+3234 
-3248 EILLNATPRYN
+3248 
-3259 ERGEVMG
+3259 
-3266 MVGIG
+3266 
-3271 QDITERIAQEQEYS
+3271 
-3285 RLIDT
+3285 
-3290 ANAPIFGVDI
+3290 
-3300 NGHVNIWNRKA
+3300 
-3311 ADIMQ
+3311 
-3316 YTNEDVLGKD
+3316 
-3326 LVAEFIS
+3326 
-3333 EEYKVPVR
+3333 
-3341 SVLEKAF
+3341 VLEKAF

-3431 AQITNYSIEEVM
+3431 AQITNYSIGEVM

-3497 YDSNGSIVGVVG
+3497 YDLTGNIVGVVG

-3547 NQKIEE
+3547 NQKIEA

-3561 VLGLSLVHTFVTPEC
+3561 VLGLSLVHTFITPES

-3712 TTAPFQMHDLLEY
+3712 STAPFQMHDLLDY

-3731 FKARERSLKLELK
+3731 FKARERGLKLELK
-3744 SGDNVPKAVIGDVV
+3744 CGDNVPKAVIGDVV

-3770 AIKFTNEGSITV
+3770 AIKFTNTGSITV

-3787 NSPDL
+3787 HSPEL
-3792 PPQFRKLLFQ
+3792 PPQFKKLLFQ

-3880 KHAYYASEDFL
+3880 KHAYYSSEDFL
-3891 DPSLPM
+3891 DPSTALLSP
-3897 PSDGSTRTGEN
+3897 DGAVRTVENGE
-3908 SDNASVRVEIPTQ
+3908 NASVRVEVPKQ

-3960 YSENHAEFD
+3960 YKENHTEFD

-3984 ATATIREFEHEFNLP
+3984 ATNAIREFEQQQNLP

-4052 NAALAHIPGAVEHPS
+4052 NAALGAVVPGGPIEAPVTLRNAPRPTAKSPMRIPAPS
-4067 SALQNGL
+4067 
-4074 KTTVRSPVRIA
+4074 
-4085 MAPPGAPTPMPSF
+4085 PGAPTPMPSF

-4109 AASTARLAP
+4109 AVSTARLAP

-4147 GRATRTATPTTSI
+4147 GRAVRTATPTTSI

-4166 VNNNVSRQTSSN
+4166 VNNVSRATSQN

-4194 TVSPPEQENQTS
+4194 VSSPPAPEKQNS
-4206 ETSATL
+4206 ETSTTL
-4212 PYIKA
+4212 PYVKT
-4217 PFAGVTIPAPS
+4217 PFTGVTTSPALS
-4228 GQRSSLPTN
+4228 GSRSPVMN
-4237 PTIWSHPPF
+4237 PTLWSHPPF
-4246 NKKDLPTERPQSWSG
+4246 NKKDLPTGRPQSWSS

-4271 EELGSTHPS
+4271 EELDYGSSHPS
-4280 RGGHSSSSGSG
+4280 RGGHSSSTGSG
-4291 MPSVLERMETGSSVE
+4291 MPSVLEHMETGSSVE
-4306 DEPPAVTTAGQGES
+4306 DDTPMEPAATHEETT
-4320 AVSHSIDPMSIEIP
+4320 VSHSIDPMSIEIP

-4339 NFSVGVDQCGGH
+4339 NYTLGVDQCGGH
-4351 EELFMTLLEKFA
+4351 EELFLTLLEKFA
-4363 TTSEAITLRVVQ
+4363 TTSESITTRVIE
-4375 AHESN
+4375 AHEHN

-4418 MAQQASGEGSD
+4418 IAQQANGDGSD
-4429 TLAAKEIVDDSVKLL
+4429 TLAAKEIVDKSVKLL
-4444 TKEQRLLRGYL
+4444 TKEQKLLRGYL
-4455 RRNFEFKSPAGSSQ
+4455 RRNFEFKSQAVSSQ
-4469 APTGVQ
+4469 ATSDQQ
-4475 PDNQDKPTGPCCVM
+4475 PDNQDKQSTGPCCIM

>member
-1 MGKHRKA
+1 MGKNKKLPSRVAKA
-8 RPGAA
+8 SQLLPLS
-13 GDGPPPPVAADNNA
+13 DNNA
-27 EELEQKQ
+27 VDLSRDKKQ
-34 PKQGLGAQVE
+34 ECMSQSFGSQVD
-44 ALARLLMDANAP
+44 ALAQLLLDANAP
-56 AVGVDLRGRVT
+56 AVGVNASGGVT
-67 VWNRRME
+67 VWNKRVA
-74 DITGFHG
+74 DITGFS
-81 ARVVGRPISDFV
+81 AERVLGRPISDFV
-93 YGAQRKR
+93 YGAQRKS
-100 EVQAVVDGC
+100 EVMTVIFACITD
-109 LRDKRPVLE
+109 RRSVLE
-118 LRVPLLTTTGR
+118 LRIPLLTTTGR
-129 NAEVLTNMTPLLAED
+129 SAEVLTNMTPLLAKD
-144 GACVGVYGVGQDVT
+144 GTCAGVYGVGQDVT
-158 EWAIQEK
+158 EWTIQEK

-194 ASMTGYASV
+194 ESMTGYASM

-223 EKIDQALTG
+223 EKIEQALTG
-232 IPGADFELPLVT
+232 IAGADFELPLVT

-258 RFDTLGAVMGVVAI
+258 RFDALGSVVGVVAI

-295 PIFGVDTE
+295 PIFGVDTR

-311 KAAQISEYSPEE
+311 KASHISEYSPDE
-323 VMGMDLV
+323 VMGVDLV
-330 ETLISMDF
+330 DTLISEEF
-338 RSEVAAVFQRAFQ
+338 RPAVAAVFQSAFK
-351 GIETANFE
+351 GTETANFE
-359 FPLVTKTGRKVEIL
+359 FPLITKTGRKVEIL

-418 GVDCNFEVI
+418 GVDCNCEVI

-439 TNEDTIGQK
+439 SNEDTIGQK
-448 IFKFISEDYR
+448 IFTFISEDYR

-477 DFPLITKHGHRLDI
+477 DFPLITKSGRRLDI

-500 HFGNISGAVGIG
+500 HFGNICGAVGIG

-540 ANGCVNIWNR
+540 ENGCVNIWNR
-550 KAAETTQYSNEEVL
+550 KAADTTQYSNEEVL
-564 GVNLVENFIPDDF
+564 GVNLVDNFIPDDF

-583 VLSQALEGQETANF
+583 VFSQALRGQETANF

-621 KSVIIGVVGIGQD
+621 KGVVIGVVGIGQD
-634 ITIRMA
+634 ITVRMA

-657 GVDQDGLVNIWNT
+657 GVDQFGRVNNWNL
-670 KVAEITQFSS
+670 KVAEITQYSS
-680 EEVMGRDLVNR
+680 KEVMGKDLVHG
-691 FVAEDHR
+691 FVADDHR
-698 ESVGL
+698 ESVGKL
-703 LLRKALQGEPT
+703 LQKALHGEQT

-781 EGRVN
+781 DGRVN

-794 IMQYTTAAVMGEKLV
+794 IMQYTTDAVMGEKLV

-866 GMVGIGQDI
+866 GVVGIGQDI
-875 TDRIAQ
+875 TNRIAQ

-912 AETTQYMNAEV
+912 AEITQYTNAEV

-932 ISEEYKV
+932 ISEEYKI
-939 PVRSVLEKAFEGV
+939 PVRSVLEKAFGDV

-982 GQVMGM
+982 GKVMGM

-1012 NAPIFGVDQDGL
+1012 NAPIFGVDRDGL
-1024 VNIWNLKVAEVTQFS
+1024 VNIWNLKVAEITQFS
-1039 SEEVMGQDLVN
+1039 SDEVMGHDLVKC
-1050 RFVAEDHREEVMS
+1050 FVAEDYRDEVS
-1063 NLQKALKGEPT
+1063 LNLRKALDGQPT
-1074 GNFDFPLITKTGRR
+1074 GNFDFPLITKAGRR

-1093 NATPRYDELGRIFGV
+1093 NATPRYDEVGQIFGV

-1153 EIMQYTTA
+1153 EIMQYTTD

-1179 AVSNVLSEALNGV
+1179 AVNNVLSEALNGV

-1216 PRYNEHGAVIGMVGI
+1216 PRYNEHGAVIGMIGIGQDITDRTAQEQEYMRLIDTANAPIFGVDINGRVNIWNRKAADIMQYSNEDVLGKDLVAEFISKEYKIPVRSVLEKAFEGFETANFEFPLITKAGRRVEILLNATPRYNERKEVMGMVGIGQDITERIAQEQEHSRMIDTANAPIFGVDTDGRVNIWNRKAAHIMQYTNEDVLGKKLVEQFISEEYRVAVRSVLEKAFEGIETANFEFPLITKAGRRVEILLNATPRYNERGEVMGMVGIGQDITERIAQEQEYSRLIDTANAPIFGVDVNGRVNIWNRKAADIMQYTNEDVLGKDLVAEFILNEYKIPVRSVLEKAFEGVETANFEFPLITKAGRRVEILLNATPRYNERGEVMGMVGIGQDITERIAQEQEYTRLIDSANAPIFGVDANMCINIFNRKAQQITNFTYDEVVGKKYVETFISPEHQGIVHEIMSRALKGNETASFEISLITKTNRAVNILLNATARFDQHGQIVGVVGI

-1243 EYMRLID
+1243 EYTRLIDSANAPIFGVDVNGCVNIWNKKAAEITQYTSNDVMGENLVEKFITEDYREAVGLVLTKACEGTETANFEFPLMTKAGRRVEILLNATSRFNEIGDVMGMVGIGQDITERIAQEQEYTRLID

-1271 AAHIMQYT
+1271 AADIMQYSN
-1279 TEDVLGKDLVAEFI
+1279 EDVLGKDLVAEFI
-1293 SKEYKVPVR
+1293 SNEYKVPVRSVLEKAFEGIETANFEFPLITKAGRRVEILLNATPRYNERGEVMGMVGIGQDITERIAQEQEYSRLIDTANAPIFGVDIDGRVNIWNRKAADIMQYTNEDVLGKDLVAEFISEEYRVSVRRVLEKAFEGVETANFEFPLITKAGRRVEILLNATPRYNEHGEVMGMVGIGQDITERIAQEQEYTRLIDTANAPIFGVDINGHVNIWNRKAANIMQYTNEDVLGKDLVAEFISNEYKVPVR

-1356 ERIAQEQEHSRMI
+1356 ERIAQEQEYTRLIDTANAPIFGVDTNMRINIFNRKAQQITNFSSEEVVGEMYVETIISPEFKTITYEIMCQALQGNETASFELALTTKTGRKVNILLNATARFDQHGRIVGVVGIGQDITDRIAQEQEYTRLIDSANAPIFGVDVNGCVNIWNKKAAEITQYTSNDVMGENLVEKFITEDYREAVGLVLTKACEGTETANFEFPLMTKAGRRVEILLNATSRFNEIGDVMGMVGIGQDITERIAQEQEYTRLI

-1395 MQYTNEDV
+1395 MQYSNEDVLGKDLVAEFISNEYKVPVRSVLEKAFEGIETANFEFPLITKAGRRVEILLNATPRYNERGEVMGMVGIGQDITERIAQEQEYSPADIMQYTNEDV

-1414 EEYKVPVRSVL
+1414 EEYRVSVRRVL

-1459 NERGAVI
+1459 NEHGEVM
-1466 GMVGIGQDITDRIA
+1466 GMVGIGQDITERIA
-1480 QEQEYMRLID
+1480 QEQEYTRLID

-1508 NRKAAHIMQYT
+1508 NRKAANIMQYT
-1519 TEDVLGK
+1519 NEDVLGK
-1526 DLVAEFISKEYKVPV
+1526 DLVAEFISNEYKVPV

-1637 YTNENVLGKDL
+1637 YTNE
-1648 VAEFISNEYKVPVR
+1648 
-1662 SVLEK
+1662 
-1667 AFEGVETANF
+1667 
-1677 EFPLITK
+1677 
-1684 AGRRVEILLNATPRY
+1684 
-1699 NERGEVM
+1699 
-1706 GMVGIGQDITERIAQ
+1706 
-1721 EQEYSRLIDTANAPI
+1721 
-1736 FGVDINGH
+1736 
-1744 VNIWNRKAADIM
+1744 
-1756 QYTNEDVLGKDLVA
+1756 DVLGQDLVA

-1780 VRSVLEKA
+1780 VRSVL
-1788 FEGVETANFEFPL
+1788 
-1801 ITKAG
+1801 
-1806 RRVEILLNATP
+1806 
-1817 RYNEH
+1817 
-1822 GEVKGM
+1822 
-1828 VGIGQDITERIAQ
+1828 D
-1841 EQEYSRLI
+1841 
-1849 DTANAPIF
+1849 
-1857 GVDINGQVNIWN
+1857 
-1869 RKAADIM
+1869 
-1876 QYTNEDVLGK
+1876 
-1886 DLVAEFISNEYKVPV
+1886 
-1901 RSVLEKAFEG
+1901 
-1911 VETANFEFPL
+1911 
-1921 ITKAGRRVEILLNAT
+1921 
-1936 PRYNERGEVMGMVGI
+1936 
-1951 GQDITE
+1951 
-1957 RIAQEQEYTRL
+1957 
-1968 IDTANAPIFGVDAN
+1968 
-1982 ICINIFNRKAQQ
+1982 
-1994 ITNFSYDEVVGKKYV
+1994 
-2009 ETFISP
+2009 
-2015 EHQAIVYDIMSK
+2015 
-2027 ALEGNETASFEVP
+2027 
-2040 VITKTGR
+2040 
-2047 KVNILLNATARFDQH
+2047 
-2062 GQIVGV
+2062 
-2068 VGIGQDITDR
+2068 
-2078 IAQEQEYTR
+2078 
-2087 LIDSANAP
+2087 
-2095 IFGVDVN
+2095 
-2102 GCVNIWN
+2102 
-2109 KKAAE
+2109 
-2114 ITQYTPNDVMGE
+2114 
-2126 NLVEKFITEDY
+2126 
-2137 REAVRLVL
+2137 
-2145 SKACEGTETAN
+2145 
-2156 FEFPLMTKAGRR
+2156 
-2168 VEILLNATSRFNEI
+2168 
-2182 GEVMGVVGI
+2182 
-2191 GQDITERIAQE
+2191 
-2202 QEYTRLIDTANAP
+2202 
-2215 IFGVDIN
+2215 
-2222 GHVNIW
+2222 
-2228 NRKAAEIMQYTTEDV
+2228 
-2243 LGKDLVAEFIS
+2243 
-2254 KEYKVPVRSVLEKA
+2254 KA

-2355 MQYTNENVLGK
+2355 MQYTNE
-2366 DLVAEFISNEY
+2366 
-2377 KVPVRSVLEKAFE
+2377 
-2390 GVETANFEFPLITKA
+2390 
-2405 GRRVEILLNAT
+2405 
-2416 PRYNERGEVMG
+2416 
-2427 MVGIGQDITERI
+2427 
-2439 AQEQEY
+2439 
-2445 SRLIDTANAPI
+2445 
-2456 FGVDINGHVNI
+2456 
-2467 WNRKAAD
+2467 
-2474 IMQYTNENVLGKD
+2474 
-2487 LVAEF
+2487 
-2492 ISEEYKVPVRSVL
+2492 
-2505 EKAFEGVETA
+2505 
-2515 NFEFPLITKAGRRV
+2515 
-2529 EILLNATP
+2529 
-2537 RYNERGEVMG
+2537 
-2547 MVGIGQDIT
+2547 
-2556 ERIAQEQEYSRLI
+2556 
-2569 DTANAPIFGVDINGH
+2569 
-2584 VNIWNRK
+2584 
-2591 AADIMQYTNENVL
+2591 
-2604 GKDLVAEF
+2604 
-2612 ISNEYKVPVRSV
+2612 
-2624 LEKAFE
+2624 
-2630 GVETANFEFPLITKA
+2630 
-2645 GRRVEIL
+2645 
-2652 LNATP
+2652 
-2657 RYNER
+2657 
-2662 GEVMGMVGI
+2662 
-2671 GQDITERIAQEQEY
+2671 
-2685 SRLIDTANA
+2685 
-2694 PIFGVD
+2694 
-2700 INGHVNIW
+2700 
-2708 NRKAADI
+2708 
-2715 MQYTNEDVLG
+2715 DVLG

-2730 EFISEEYKVPV
+2730 EFI
-2741 RSVLE
+2741 L
-2746 KAFEGVETANFEFP
+2746 NEF
-2760 LITKAGRRVEI
+2760 
-2771 LLNATP
+2771 
-2777 RYNERGEV
+2777 
-2785 MGMVGIGQDITERI
+2785 
-2799 AQEQEYSRLIDT
+2799 
-2811 ANAPIFGVDANM
+2811 
-2823 RINIFNRKAQQTTNF
+2823 
-2838 SVEEV
+2838 
-2843 VGENV
+2843 
-2848 DTIISPEFKSM
+2848 
-2859 TFDIMCKALQ
+2859 
-2869 GNETASFEL
+2869 
-2878 ALETKTGRKVNILL
+2878 
-2892 NATARFDQH
+2892 
-2901 GQIVGV
+2901 
-2907 VGIGQDITDRIAQE
+2907 
-2921 QEYTRLIDSAN
+2921 
-2932 APIFGVDVNGC
+2932 
-2943 VNIWNKK
+2943 
-2950 AAEITQYTPNDV
+2950 
-2962 MGENLV
+2962 
-2968 EKFITEDYREAVR
+2968 
-2981 LVLSKACE
+2981 
-2989 GTETANFEF
+2989 
-2998 PLMTK
+2998 
-3003 AGRRVEILLN
+3003 
-3013 ATSRF
+3013 
-3018 NEIGEVM
+3018 
-3025 GVVGIGQDITE
+3025 
-3036 RIAQEQEYTRLI
+3036 
-3048 DTANAPIFGVD
+3048 
-3059 INGHVNI
+3059 
-3066 WNRKAAEIMQYTTE
+3066 
-3080 DVLGKD
+3080 
-3086 LVAEFIS
+3086 
-3093 KEYKVP
+3093 
-3099 VRSVL
+3099 
-3104 EKAFEG
+3104 
-3110 VETANFEFPLITKA
+3110 
-3124 GRRVE
+3124 
-3129 ILLNATPRYNEHGE
+3129 
-3143 VMGMVGIGQ
+3143 
-3152 DITERIAQEQEY
+3152 
-3164 TRLIDTANAPIFGV
+3164 
-3178 DINGHVNIWN
+3178 
-3188 RKAADIMQYTNEN
+3188 
-3201 VLGKDLVAEFISN
+3201 
-3214 EYKVPVRSVLE
+3214 
-3225 KAFEGVETA
+3225 
-3234 NFEFPLITKAGRRV
+3234 
-3248 EILLNATPRYN
+3248 
-3259 ERGEVMG
+3259 
-3266 MVGIG
+3266 
-3271 QDITERIAQEQEYS
+3271 
-3285 RLIDT
+3285 
-3290 ANAPIFGVDI
+3290 
-3300 NGHVNIWNRKA
+3300 
-3311 ADIMQ
+3311 
-3316 YTNEDVLGKD
+3316 
-3326 LVAEFIS
+3326 
-3333 EEYKVPVR
+3333 KVPVR

-3431 AQITNYSIEEVM
+3431 AQITNYSIGEVM

-3497 YDSNGSIVGVVG
+3497 YDLNGNIVGVVG

-3712 TTAPFQMHDLLEY
+3712 STAPFQMHDLLDY

-3731 FKARERSLKLELK
+3731 FKARERGLKLELK
-3744 SGDNVPKAVIGDVV
+3744 CGENVPKAVIGDVV

-3787 NSPDL
+3787 HSPEL
-3792 PPQFRKLLFQ
+3792 PAQFKKLLFQ

-3870 VVRLIDEVDP
+3870 IVRLIDDVDP
-3880 KHAYYASEDFL
+3880 QHAFYSSDDFL
-3891 DPSLPM
+3891 NS
-3897 PSDGSTRTGEN
+3897 STALLSPPGAVRTG
-3908 SDNASVRVEIPTQ
+3908 DNGDTASVRIEVPKH

-3960 YSENHAEFD
+3960 YTENHTEFD
-3969 LIFMDCEMPIMDGYT
+3969 LVFMDCEMPIMDGYAATT
-3984 ATATIREFEHEFNLP
+3984 AIRAFEQKQNLP

-4052 NAALAHIPGAVEHPS
+4052 KAALEAVASESVAERCFEQQPVTLQGATLPS
-4067 SALQNGL
+4067 A
-4074 KTTVRSPVRIA
+4074 KSPIQRNSMLSPYVPSPI
-4085 MAPPGAPTPMPSF
+4085 PSF
-4098 ENDLEDVTLMD
+4098 ESDLEDVTLMD
-4109 AASTARLAP
+4109 VTSTVRLAP

-4147 GRATRTATPTTSI
+4147 GRAVRTATPTTSI

-4166 VNNNVSRQTSSN
+4166 VTHTSRQTSTSE
-4178 DLPDLL
+4178 LPDLL
-4184 RLSRNTSGAS
+4184 RLSRNSSGAS
-4194 TVSPPEQENQTS
+4194 TVSPPEPEKPPS

-4212 PYIKA
+4212 PYVKT
-4217 PFAGVTIPAPS
+4217 PFVEGLSSPIQHGMRAALPA
-4228 GQRSSLPTN
+4228 N
-4237 PTIWSHPPF
+4237 PTLWSHPPF
-4246 NKKDLPTERPQSWSG
+4246 YSGDMLSGQQEAWSSFEPQ
-4261 LVPKKKVSFH
+4261 KKVSFH
-4271 EELGSTHPS
+4271 EEVDYESTRPS
-4280 RGGHSSSSGSG
+4280 RGGCSGSSSSGIPFALKRIESG
-4291 MPSVLERMETGSSVE
+4291 ESVD
-4306 DEPPAVTTAGQGES
+4306 DEMPAVSS
-4320 AVSHSIDPMSIEIP
+4320 AQSKFTLSHSIDPMTIKIP

-4339 NFSVGVDQCGGH
+4339 NYTLGVDQCGGH
-4351 EELFMTLLEKFA
+4351 EELFLTLLKKFA
-4363 TTSEAITLRVVQ
+4363 TTSEAITSRVMK
-4375 AHESN
+4375 AHELN

-4397 YVAALRLSKCAFR
+4397 YVAALRMSKCAFR
-4410 VQVAYEHL
+4410 VQVAFEHL
-4418 MAQQASGEGSD
+4418 MAQQATGEGSD
-4429 TLAAKEIVDDSVKLL
+4429 TLAAKQIVDDSVELL
-4444 TKEQRLLRGYL
+4444 AREQRLLRGYL
-4455 RRNFEFKSPAGSSQ
+4455 RRNFEFDNGAESPQKMSGQ
-4469 APTGVQ
+4469 EL
-4475 PDNQDKPTGPCCVM
+4475 DNQDKQTSQCILM